1 MRNTFLKRAVGVALA
16 LTMTLSAIPLSP
28 RAVATSDSGNETF
41 TNPVMYA
48 DVPDVDVIRVDD
60 AYYMVSTTMHL
71 SPGCPVM
78 KSTDLVN
85 WETVSYTY
93 DILDDG
99 DKFALRNGESDYGSG
114 SWAASIRHYNGKY
127 YVSFASLSTGK
138 TYIFSTTDV
147 ENGTWH
153 RSEFS
158 GYLHDVSLLTTQDD
172 GMYVVYGSGTARCR
186 PVYEDENGDI
196 TLGDEVTLIEYTGLD
211 NDGNPVNGP
220 VSYISE
226 GIHAYEI
233 GDYYYLFMIQWP
245 TGGRRQEV
253 CWRASSLDGPWES
266 RKVFD
271 SGLEFDGQ
279 MDNAGVAQGGI
290 VQAADGSWYAMLF
303 QDHSSV
309 GRIPV
314 LVPVTWEDGWPVFG
328 DENGQAPVE
337 MDLPGTYTGE
347 KDIVVSDEFYN
358 GQPHSFAADNSSVST
373 TADTATQNAAAVEAQ
388 PTADQ
393 EAERMELIVNG
404 GFEDGSEPWT
414 TQESATLELVTEE
427 AYSGSTSLKVSDRTD
442 TASGPKQDLT
452 GQLTA
457 GQQVE
462 VTAHVKYNEGPDSKT
477 FNLCIQCG
485 DWTGIDV
492 AASVTAQKG
501 EWATITGTYT
511 IPEDADMSSVGC
523 FIETAWTSDPDP
535 VNDLFDFYVDDVSVT
550 VEAEEPGYGIIVNG
564 GFENGSEPWAV
575 QEASTLEIVTE
586 EAFSGSYSAKISDR
600 TNTASGPKQVLTGQ
614 LIQGQKVQ
622 VSAKVKYNDGPASK
636 TFNFCIQCGDWRGI
650 DVVGSVTAQK
660 GQWATITGTY
670 TIPNDADMS
679 YVGCF
684 IETAW
689 TATPDPTNDLFD
701 FYVDDVSVTVEA
713 EEPGYGIIVN
723 GGFENGSE
731 PWAVQEASTLEI
743 VTEEAFSGSYSAKI
757 SDRTNT
763 ASGPKQVLTGQL
775 IQGQKVQVSAKVK
788 YNDGPASKTFNFCI
802 QCGDWRGIDV
812 VGSVT
817 AQKGQWATI
826 TGTYTIPNDAD
837 MSYVGCFIETAWTA
851 APDPTNDLFDFYVDD
866 VSVVVLPDEKEPVEP
881 GENDD
886 NGSYLDLAWQW
897 NHNPNNND
905 WSLTQR
911 NGFLRLT
918 TGTKAKNIL
927 EARNTL
933 TQRTYGPTCS
943 GNVALEIAGMK
954 NGDVAGLAAF
964 QQRYGYVGVKMEN
977 GTKYLVMTKTE
988 SDSDPNGTEVE
999 RVALDN
1005 GVNRVYLRVDFD
1017 YTQRKDQ
1024 ATFFY
1029 SLDGAAWT
1037 QIGNTLQMAYTMPHF
1052 MGYRFGLFNYA
1063 TQTTGGYVDFDYFH
1077 VSDQGS
1083 NGSETVLNASLDDID
1098 DVLGVAYAQVELP
1111 VKLDTLPDGDY
1122 TKLEASLNIPDDFTV
1137 SGVVFDEKNVT
1148 GEATYTYQDGRLV
1161 LTVSGDNVNYQ
1172 DNGGTGFA
1180 TVQLQL
1186 TDYTTQN
1193 KTVQVRTDYV
1203 RVTGGNVSY
1212 RVDNAVS
1219 NISLVKLDSEAL
1231 AKIPGY
1237 SNPLID
1243 YDFGADPFA
1252 LEYNGRVYVYMT
1264 ADQFEYDQNGNIID
1278 NTYSKINSLHVISSA
1293 DLVNWTDHGFIPVAG
1308 PNGVAKWANNSWAPA
1323 IAYKQIDGQDKFF
1336 LYFCNGGGGI
1346 GVLEGDSPVGPFT
1359 DPLGHALIDGS
1370 TPGTQGVPWIFD
1382 PAVMVDDD
1390 GTGYLVFGGGI
1401 PAGQDLNPKSARIV
1415 RLGDDMIS
1423 LDCEPVMIDA
1433 PCMFED
1439 GGIHKAN
1446 GKYYYTYCSNFSGNH
1461 SAVEGYP
1468 GYGIICYMVSD
1479 DPLGPYEYCGEI
1491 LQNPSTYFGV
1501 GGNNHHAIFNF
1512 KGTSYIVYHA
1522 QTLGQA
1528 MGIEKGYRSTHI
1540 NEVEYYADGRIVP
1553 IQADR
1558 EGISQLETMSP
1569 YQLTAGE
1576 TIAWQ
1581 AGIKVEACDQP
1592 GQGLSEVNNRAVTDI
1607 QNGDWIAVAG
1617 LDFGDKGAASFTAS
1631 IAAQAGGAVELRVD
1645 SPDGTVVGTLT
1656 VPAGDGTYQTLT
1668 CDVTGLTGVHNLFM
1682 VFTGDDQAE
1691 NLMSL
1696 DTWQFTEAGESASAN
1711 KALLQA
1717 TYDYAVNLD
1726 TTGVVQAAVDAFQKA
1741 LDEAKAVLDNP
1752 NATQEQVNTAW
1763 DNLLEGIWGLGLKQ
1777 GDKTMLELLIH
1788 RAEGMLPNESK
1799 YLPDHWQELL
1809 DALAAGQ
1816 DVMEDGNAL
1825 QGDVET
1831 AVDEL
1836 LTAILAQRFKA
1847 DKSILE
1853 DLIGTAQDMDLTGYT
1868 AESVATF
1875 RSALAAAQAVMAD
1888 ESLSEDDQQVV
1899 NDAVAALQSAMDG
1912 LTAEGD
1918 VQPSE
1923 KPQESQ
1929 KPEQTQAPE
1938 ATDQPQATQK
1948 PENVPQTGDS
1958 AQLMGYVAA
1967 LTAAVGLL
1975 AGAAYVSR
1983 KRRS

>member
-99 DKFALRNGESDYGSG
+99 DKFALRNGESDYGNG

-373 TADTATQNAAAVEAQ
+373 AADTATQNAAAAEAQ

-404 GFEDGSEPWT
+404 GFEDGTEPWAVQQT
-414 TQESATLELVTEE
+414 ATLTPVDEDGNTVL
-427 AYSGSTSLKVSDRTD
+427 LVSDRTN
-442 TASGPKQDLT
+442 TASGPKQLLT
-452 GQLTA
+452 GKVHA
-457 GQQVE
+457 GQTIYVSAR
-462 VTAHVKYNEGPDSKT
+462 VRYDEGPDTRLFHISMQNNADG
-477 FNLCIQCG
+477 NLW
-485 DWTGIDV
+485 DGIDN
-492 AASVTAQKG
+492 AGSATAKRG
-501 EWATITGTYT
+501 EWTTITGSYT
-511 IPEDADMSSVGC
+511 IPNDADLSYSSIFV
-523 FIETAWTSDPDP
+523 ETNWTPEQDPDT
-535 VNDLFDFYVDDVSVT
+535 DLIDFYVDDVSVT
-550 VEAEEPGYGIIVNG
+550 VEVEEPDYGIIVNG

-614 LIQGQKVQ
+614 LSQGQKVQ
-622 VSAKVKYNDGPASK
+622 VSA
-636 TFNFCIQCGDWRGI
+636 T
-650 DVVGSVTAQK
+650 
-660 GQWATITGTY
+660 
-670 TIPNDADMS
+670 
-679 YVGCF
+679 
-684 IETAW
+684 
-689 TATPDPTNDLFD
+689 
-701 FYVDDVSVTVEA
+701 
-713 EEPGYGIIVN
+713 
-723 GGFENGSE
+723 
-731 PWAVQEASTLEI
+731 
-743 VTEEAFSGSYSAKI
+743 
-757 SDRTNT
+757 
-763 ASGPKQVLTGQL
+763 
-775 IQGQKVQVSAKVK
+775 VK

-1148 GEATYTYQDGRLV
+1148 GDATYTYQDGRLV
-1161 LTVSGDNVNYQ
+1161 LTVSGENVNYQ

-1212 RVDNAVS
+1212 RVDSAVS

-1741 LDEAKAVLDNP
+1741 MDEAKAVLDNP

-1763 DNLLEGIWGLGLKQ
+1763 DNLLEGIWALGLKQ

-1788 RAEGMLPNESK
+1788 KAEGMLPNESK

-1853 DLIGTAQDMDLTGYT
+1853 DLIGAAQGMDLTGYT

-1899 NDAVAALQSAMDG
+1899 DDAVAALQSAMDG
-1912 LTAEGD
+1912 LTAEGN

-1923 KPQESQ
+1923 EPQESQ
-1929 KPEQTQAPE
+1929 KPEETQTPE

>member
-28 RAVATSDSGNETF
+28 RAVAASDSGNETF

-99 DKFALRNGESDYGSG
+99 DKFALRNGESDYGNG

-279 MDNAGVAQGGI
+279 MDDAGVAQGGI

-358 GQPHSFAADNSSVST
+358 GQPHSFAADNRSVST
-373 TADTATQNAAAVEAQ
+373 AADTATQNEAAVEAQ

-404 GFEDGSEPWT
+404 GFEDGT
-414 TQESATLELVTEE
+414 
-427 AYSGSTSLKVSDRTD
+427 
-442 TASGPKQDLT
+442 
-452 GQLTA
+452 
-457 GQQVE
+457 
-462 VTAHVKYNEGPDSKT
+462 
-477 FNLCIQCG
+477 
-485 DWTGIDV
+485 
-492 AASVTAQKG
+492 
-501 EWATITGTYT
+501 
-511 IPEDADMSSVGC
+511 
-523 FIETAWTSDPDP
+523 
-535 VNDLFDFYVDDVSVT
+535 
-550 VEAEEPGYGIIVNG
+550 
-564 GFENGSEPWAV
+564 EPWAV
-575 QEASTLEIVTE
+575 QEAATLTPVDEDGNTVLLV
-586 EAFSGSYSAKISDR
+586 SDR

-614 LIQGQKVQ
+614 LSQGQKVQ

-775 IQGQKVQVSAKVK
+775 SQGQKVQVSAKVK

-1148 GEATYTYQDGRLV
+1148 GDATYTYQDGRLV
-1161 LTVSGDNVNYQ
+1161 LTVSGENVNYQ

-1401 PAGQDLNPKSARIV
+1401 PAGQDLNPQSARIV
-1415 RLGDDMIS
+1415 RLGADMIS

-1512 KGTSYIVYHA
+1512 QGTSYIVYHA

-1741 LDEAKAVLDNP
+1741 MDEAKAVLDNP

-1853 DLIGTAQDMDLTGYT
+1853 DLIGAAQGMDLTGYT

>member
-28 RAVATSDSGNETF
+28 RAVAASDSGNETF

-99 DKFALRNGESDYGSG
+99 DKFALRNGESDYGNG

-153 RSEFS
+153 RSEFN

-358 GQPHSFAADNSSVST
+358 GQPHSFAADNRSVST
-373 TADTATQNAAAVEAQ
+373 AADTATQNAAAVEAQ

-404 GFEDGSEPWT
+404 GFEDGTENWA
-414 TQESATLELVTEE
+414 TQQTATLTPVDEDGNTVL
-427 AYSGSTSLKVSDRTD
+427 LVSDRTN
-442 TASGPKQDLT
+442 TASGPKQLLT
-452 GQLTA
+452 GKVHA
-457 GQQVE
+457 GQTIYVSAR
-462 VTAHVKYNEGPDSKT
+462 VRYDEGPDTRLFHISMQNNADG
-477 FNLCIQCG
+477 NLW
-485 DWTGIDV
+485 DGIDN
-492 AASVTAQKG
+492 AGSATAKRG
-501 EWATITGTYT
+501 EWTTITGSYT
-511 IPEDADMSSVGC
+511 IPNDADLSYSSIFV
-523 FIETAWTSDPDP
+523 ETNWTPEQDPDT
-535 VNDLFDFYVDDVSVT
+535 DLIDFYVDDVSVT
-550 VEAEEPGYGIIVNG
+550 VEVEEPDYGIIVNG

-614 LIQGQKVQ
+614 LSQGQKVQ
-622 VSAKVKYNDGPASK
+622 VSATVKYNDGPASK

-689 TATPDPTNDLFD
+689 TAT
-701 FYVDDVSVTVEA
+701 
-713 EEPGYGIIVN
+713 
-723 GGFENGSE
+723 
-731 PWAVQEASTLEI
+731 
-743 VTEEAFSGSYSAKI
+743 
-757 SDRTNT
+757 
-763 ASGPKQVLTGQL
+763 
-775 IQGQKVQVSAKVK
+775 
-788 YNDGPASKTFNFCI
+788 
-802 QCGDWRGIDV
+802 
-812 VGSVT
+812 
-817 AQKGQWATI
+817 
-826 TGTYTIPNDAD
+826 
-837 MSYVGCFIETAWTA
+837 
-851 APDPTNDLFDFYVDD
+851 PDPTNDLFDFYVDD

-1161 LTVSGDNVNYQ
+1161 LTVSGENVNYQ

-1401 PAGQDLNPKSARIV
+1401 PAGQDLNPQSARIV

-1592 GQGLSEVNNRAVTDI
+1592 GQGLSEVNNRTVTDI

-1668 CDVTGLTGVHNLFM
+1668 CDVEGLTGVHNLFM

-1788 RAEGMLPNESK
+1788 KAEGMLPNESK

-1853 DLIGTAQDMDLTGYT
+1853 DLIGAAQDMDLTGYT

-1899 NDAVAALQSAMDG
+1899 DDAVAALQSAMDG

>member
-28 RAVATSDSGNETF
+28 RAVATSDSGNQTF

-99 DKFALRNGESDYGSG
+99 DKFALRNGESDYGNG

-358 GQPHSFAADNSSVST
+358 GQPHSFAASNGSVST
-373 TADTATQNAAAVEAQ
+373 TADTATQNAAAAEAQ

-404 GFEDGSEPWT
+404 GFEDGTEPWAVP
-414 TQESATLELVTEE
+414 EAATLTPVDEDGNTVL
-427 AYSGSTSLKVSDRTD
+427 LVSDRTN
-442 TASGPKQDLT
+442 TASGPKQLLT
-452 GQLTA
+452 GKVHA
-457 GQQVE
+457 GQTIYVSAR
-462 VTAHVKYNEGPDSKT
+462 VRYDEGPDTRLFHISMQNNADG
-477 FNLCIQCG
+477 NLW
-485 DWTGIDV
+485 DGIDN
-492 AASVTAQKG
+492 AGSATAKRG
-501 EWATITGTYT
+501 EWTTITGSYT
-511 IPEDADMSSVGC
+511 IPNDADLSYSSIFV
-523 FIETAWTSDPDP
+523 ETNWTPEQDPDT
-535 VNDLFDFYVDDVSVT
+535 DLIDFYVDDVSVT
-550 VEAEEPGYGIIVNG
+550 VEMEEPGYGIIVNG

-701 FYVDDVSVTVEA
+701 FYVDDVSV
-713 EEPGYGIIVN
+713 
-723 GGFENGSE
+723 
-731 PWAVQEASTLEI
+731 
-743 VTEEAFSGSYSAKI
+743 
-757 SDRTNT
+757 
-763 ASGPKQVLTGQL
+763 
-775 IQGQKVQVSAKVK
+775 
-788 YNDGPASKTFNFCI
+788 
-802 QCGDWRGIDV
+802 
-812 VGSVT
+812 
-817 AQKGQWATI
+817 
-826 TGTYTIPNDAD
+826 
-837 MSYVGCFIETAWTA
+837 
-851 APDPTNDLFDFYVDD
+851 
-866 VSVVVLPDEKEPVEP
+866 VVLPDEKEPVEP
-881 GENDD
+881 GANDD
-886 NGSYLDLAWQW
+886 TGAYLALAWQW

-1401 PAGQDLNPKSARIV
+1401 PAGQDLNPQSARIV

-1668 CDVTGLTGVHNLFM
+1668 CDVEGLTGVHNLFM

-1741 LDEAKAVLDNP
+1741 MDEAKAVLDNP

-1763 DNLLEGIWGLGLKQ
+1763 DNLLEGIWALGLKQ

-1788 RAEGMLPNESK
+1788 KAEGMLPNESK

-1853 DLIGTAQDMDLTGYT
+1853 DLIGAAQGMDLTGYT

-1923 KPQESQ
+1923 EPQESQ

-1975 AGAAYVSR
+1975 AGAAYVTR

>member
-99 DKFALRNGESDYGSG
+99 DKFALRNGESDYGNG

-373 TADTATQNAAAVEAQ
+373 AADTATQNAAAAEAQ

-404 GFEDGSEPWT
+404 GFEDGT
-414 TQESATLELVTEE
+414 
-427 AYSGSTSLKVSDRTD
+427 
-442 TASGPKQDLT
+442 
-452 GQLTA
+452 
-457 GQQVE
+457 
-462 VTAHVKYNEGPDSKT
+462 
-477 FNLCIQCG
+477 
-485 DWTGIDV
+485 
-492 AASVTAQKG
+492 
-501 EWATITGTYT
+501 
-511 IPEDADMSSVGC
+511 
-523 FIETAWTSDPDP
+523 
-535 VNDLFDFYVDDVSVT
+535 
-550 VEAEEPGYGIIVNG
+550 
-564 GFENGSEPWAV
+564 EPWAV
-575 QEASTLEIVTE
+575 QEAATLTPVDEDGNTVLLV
-586 EAFSGSYSAKISDR
+586 SDR

-614 LIQGQKVQ
+614 LSQGQKVQ

-701 FYVDDVSVTVEA
+701 FYVDDVSVTVEV
-713 EEPGYGIIVN
+713 EEPDYGIIVN

-775 IQGQKVQVSAKVK
+775 SQGQKVQVSAKVK

-851 APDPTNDLFDFYVDD
+851 TPDPTNDLFDFYVDD

-1148 GEATYTYQDGRLV
+1148 GDATYTYQDGRLV

-1359 DPLGHALIDGS
+1359 DPLGHALINGS

-1668 CDVTGLTGVHNLFM
+1668 CDVTGLTGVHNLFL

-1741 LDEAKAVLDNP
+1741 MDEAKAVLDNP

-1763 DNLLEGIWGLGLKQ
+1763 DNLLEGIWALGLKQ

-1788 RAEGMLPNESK
+1788 KAEGMLPNESK

-1853 DLIGTAQDMDLTGYT
+1853 DLIGAAQGMDLTGYT

-1899 NDAVAALQSAMDG
+1899 DDAVAALQSAMDG

-1923 KPQESQ
+1923 EPQESQ

-1975 AGAAYVSR
+1975 AGAAYVTR

>member
-28 RAVATSDSGNETF
+28 RAVAASDSGNETF

-99 DKFALRNGESDYGSG
+99 DKFALRNGESDYGNG
-114 SWAASIRHYNGKY
+114 SWAASIRYYNGKY

-153 RSEFS
+153 RSEFN

-279 MDNAGVAQGGI
+279 MDNAGVAQGGV

-373 TADTATQNAAAVEAQ
+373 AADTAPQNAAAVEAQ

-404 GFEDGSEPWT
+404 SFEDGTENWA
-414 TQESATLELVTEE
+414 TQQTATLTPVDEDGNTVL
-427 AYSGSTSLKVSDRTD
+427 LVSDRTN
-442 TASGPKQDLT
+442 TASGPKQLLT
-452 GQLTA
+452 GKVHA
-457 GQQVE
+457 GQTIYVSAR
-462 VTAHVKYNEGPDSKT
+462 VRYDEGPDTRLFHISMQNNADG
-477 FNLCIQCG
+477 NLW
-485 DWTGIDV
+485 DGIDN
-492 AASVTAQKG
+492 AGSATAKRG
-501 EWATITGTYT
+501 EWTTITGSYT
-511 IPEDADMSSVGC
+511 IPNDADLSYSSIFV
-523 FIETAWTSDPDP
+523 ETNWTPEQDPDT
-535 VNDLFDFYVDDVSVT
+535 DLIDFYVDDVSVT
-550 VEAEEPGYGIIVNG
+550 VEVEEPDYGIIVNG

-614 LIQGQKVQ
+614 LSQGQKVQ
-622 VSAKVKYNDGPASK
+622 VSATVKYNDGPASK

-689 TATPDPTNDLFD
+689 TAT
-701 FYVDDVSVTVEA
+701 
-713 EEPGYGIIVN
+713 
-723 GGFENGSE
+723 
-731 PWAVQEASTLEI
+731 
-743 VTEEAFSGSYSAKI
+743 
-757 SDRTNT
+757 
-763 ASGPKQVLTGQL
+763 
-775 IQGQKVQVSAKVK
+775 
-788 YNDGPASKTFNFCI
+788 
-802 QCGDWRGIDV
+802 
-812 VGSVT
+812 
-817 AQKGQWATI
+817 
-826 TGTYTIPNDAD
+826 
-837 MSYVGCFIETAWTA
+837 
-851 APDPTNDLFDFYVDD
+851 PDPTNDLFDFYVDD

-1161 LTVSGDNVNYQ
+1161 LTVSGENVNYQ

-1741 LDEAKAVLDNP
+1741 MDEAKAVLDNP

-1763 DNLLEGIWGLGLKQ
+1763 DNLLEGIWALGLKQ

-1788 RAEGMLPNESK
+1788 KAEGMLPNESK

-1853 DLIGTAQDMDLTGYT
+1853 DLIGAAQDMDLTGYT

-1923 KPQESQ
+1923 EPQESQ
-1929 KPEQTQAPE
+1929 KPEETQTPE

>member
-28 RAVATSDSGNETF
+28 RAVATSDSGNQTF

-233 GDYYYLFMIQWP
+233 GDYYYLLMIQWP

-358 GQPHSFAADNSSVST
+358 GQPHSFAADNRSVST
-373 TADTATQNAAAVEAQ
+373 AADTATQNAAAVEAQ

-404 GFEDGSEPWT
+404 GFEDGT
-414 TQESATLELVTEE
+414 
-427 AYSGSTSLKVSDRTD
+427 
-442 TASGPKQDLT
+442 
-452 GQLTA
+452 
-457 GQQVE
+457 
-462 VTAHVKYNEGPDSKT
+462 
-477 FNLCIQCG
+477 
-485 DWTGIDV
+485 
-492 AASVTAQKG
+492 
-501 EWATITGTYT
+501 
-511 IPEDADMSSVGC
+511 
-523 FIETAWTSDPDP
+523 
-535 VNDLFDFYVDDVSVT
+535 
-550 VEAEEPGYGIIVNG
+550 
-564 GFENGSEPWAV
+564 EPWAV
-575 QEASTLEIVTE
+575 QEA
-586 EAFSGSYSAKISDR
+586 A
-600 TNTASGPKQVLTGQ
+600 
-614 LIQGQKVQ
+614 
-622 VSAKVKYNDGPASK
+622 
-636 TFNFCIQCGDWRGI
+636 
-650 DVVGSVTAQK
+650 
-660 GQWATITGTY
+660 
-670 TIPNDADMS
+670 
-679 YVGCF
+679 
-684 IETAW
+684 
-689 TATPDPTNDLFD
+689 
-701 FYVDDVSVTVEA
+701 
-713 EEPGYGIIVN
+713 
-723 GGFENGSE
+723 
-731 PWAVQEASTLEI
+731 TLEI

-1122 TKLEASLNIPDDFTV
+1122 TKLEAALNIPDDFTV

-1148 GEATYTYQDGRLV
+1148 GDATYTYQDGRLV
-1161 LTVSGDNVNYQ
+1161 LTVSGENVNYQ

-1401 PAGQDLNPKSARIV
+1401 PAGQDLNPQSARIV

-1741 LDEAKAVLDNP
+1741 LTEAKAVLDNP

-1853 DLIGTAQDMDLTGYT
+1853 DLIGAAQDMDLTGYT

>member
-153 RSEFS
+153 RSEFN

-373 TADTATQNAAAVEAQ
+373 AADTATQNAAAVEAQ

-404 GFEDGSEPWT
+404 GFEDGTENWA
-414 TQESATLELVTEE
+414 TQQTATLTPVDEDGNTVL
-427 AYSGSTSLKVSDRTD
+427 LVSDRTN
-442 TASGPKQDLT
+442 TASGPKQLLT
-452 GQLTA
+452 GKVHA
-457 GQQVE
+457 GQTIYVSAR
-462 VTAHVKYNEGPDSKT
+462 VRYDEGPDTRLFHISMQNNADG
-477 FNLCIQCG
+477 NLW
-485 DWTGIDV
+485 DGIDN
-492 AASVTAQKG
+492 AGSATAKRG
-501 EWATITGTYT
+501 EWTTITGSYT
-511 IPEDADMSSVGC
+511 IPNDADLSYSSIFV
-523 FIETAWTSDPDP
+523 ETNWTPEQDPDT
-535 VNDLFDFYVDDVSVT
+535 DLIDFYVDDVSVT
-550 VEAEEPGYGIIVNG
+550 VEVEEPGYGIIVNG

-614 LIQGQKVQ
+614 LSQGQKVQ
-622 VSAKVKYNDGPASK
+622 VSA
-636 TFNFCIQCGDWRGI
+636 T
-650 DVVGSVTAQK
+650 
-660 GQWATITGTY
+660 
-670 TIPNDADMS
+670 
-679 YVGCF
+679 
-684 IETAW
+684 
-689 TATPDPTNDLFD
+689 
-701 FYVDDVSVTVEA
+701 
-713 EEPGYGIIVN
+713 
-723 GGFENGSE
+723 
-731 PWAVQEASTLEI
+731 
-743 VTEEAFSGSYSAKI
+743 
-757 SDRTNT
+757 
-763 ASGPKQVLTGQL
+763 
-775 IQGQKVQVSAKVK
+775 VK

-1148 GEATYTYQDGRLV
+1148 GDATYTYQDGRLV

-1479 DPLGPYEYCGEI
+1479 DPMGPYEYCGEI

-1668 CDVTGLTGVHNLFM
+1668 CDVTGLTGVHNLFL

-1741 LDEAKAVLDNP
+1741 MDEAKAVLDNP

-1788 RAEGMLPNESK
+1788 KAEGMLPNESK

-1853 DLIGTAQDMDLTGYT
+1853 DLIGAAQDMDLTGYT

>member
-99 DKFALRNGESDYGSG
+99 DKFALRNGESDYGNG

-373 TADTATQNAAAVEAQ
+373 AADTATQNAAAAEAQ

-404 GFEDGSEPWT
+404 GFEDGTENWA
-414 TQESATLELVTEE
+414 TQQTATLTPVDEDGNTVL
-427 AYSGSTSLKVSDRTD
+427 LVSDRTN
-442 TASGPKQDLT
+442 TASGPKQLLT
-452 GQLTA
+452 GKVHA
-457 GQQVE
+457 GQTIYVSAR
-462 VTAHVKYNEGPDSKT
+462 VRYDEGPDTRLFHISMQNNADG
-477 FNLCIQCG
+477 NLW
-485 DWTGIDV
+485 DGIDN
-492 AASVTAQKG
+492 AGSATAKRG
-501 EWATITGTYT
+501 EWTTITGSYT
-511 IPEDADMSSVGC
+511 IPNDADLSYSSIFV
-523 FIETAWTSDPDP
+523 ETNWTPEQDPDT
-535 VNDLFDFYVDDVSVT
+535 DLIDFYVDDVSVT
-550 VEAEEPGYGIIVNG
+550 VEVEEPDYGIIVNG

-614 LIQGQKVQ
+614 LSQGQKVQ
-622 VSAKVKYNDGPASK
+622 VSATVKYNDGPASK

-689 TATPDPTNDLFD
+689 TAT
-701 FYVDDVSVTVEA
+701 
-713 EEPGYGIIVN
+713 
-723 GGFENGSE
+723 
-731 PWAVQEASTLEI
+731 
-743 VTEEAFSGSYSAKI
+743 
-757 SDRTNT
+757 
-763 ASGPKQVLTGQL
+763 
-775 IQGQKVQVSAKVK
+775 
-788 YNDGPASKTFNFCI
+788 
-802 QCGDWRGIDV
+802 
-812 VGSVT
+812 
-817 AQKGQWATI
+817 
-826 TGTYTIPNDAD
+826 
-837 MSYVGCFIETAWTA
+837 
-851 APDPTNDLFDFYVDD
+851 PDPTNDLFDFYVDD

-1161 LTVSGDNVNYQ
+1161 LTVSGENVNYQ

-1741 LDEAKAVLDNP
+1741 LTEAKAVLDNP

-1788 RAEGMLPNESK
+1788 KAEGMLPNESK

-1853 DLIGTAQDMDLTGYT
+1853 DLIGAAQGMDLTGYT

-1929 KPEQTQAPE
+1929 KPEETQAPE

>member
-28 RAVATSDSGNETF
+28 RAVATSDSGNQTF

-99 DKFALRNGESDYGSG
+99 DKFALRNGESDYGNG
-114 SWAASIRHYNGKY
+114 SWAASIRYYNGKY

-279 MDNAGVAQGGI
+279 MDNAGVAQGGV

-303 QDHSSV
+303 QDHGSV

-328 DENGQAPVE
+328 DENGQAPVV

-358 GQPHSFAADNSSVST
+358 GQPHSFAASNGSVST
-373 TADTATQNAAAVEAQ
+373 TADTATQNAAAAEAQ

-404 GFEDGSEPWT
+404 GFEDGTENWA
-414 TQESATLELVTEE
+414 TQQTATLTPVDEDGNTVL
-427 AYSGSTSLKVSDRTD
+427 LVSDRTN
-442 TASGPKQDLT
+442 TASGPKQLLT
-452 GQLTA
+452 GKVHA
-457 GQQVE
+457 GQTIYVSAR
-462 VTAHVKYNEGPDSKT
+462 VRYDEGPDTRLFHISMQ
-477 FNLCIQCG
+477 NNADG
-485 DWTGIDV
+485 NPWDGIDN
-492 AASVTAQKG
+492 AGSATAKRG
-501 EWATITGTYT
+501 EWTTITGSYT
-511 IPEDADMSSVGC
+511 IPNDADLSYSSIFV
-523 FIETAWTSDPDP
+523 ETNWTPEQDPDT
-535 VNDLFDFYVDDVSVT
+535 DLIDFYVDDVSVT
-550 VEAEEPGYGIIVNG
+550 VEVEEP
-564 GFENGSEPWAV
+564 
-575 QEASTLEIVTE
+575 
-586 EAFSGSYSAKISDR
+586 D
-600 TNTASGPKQVLTGQ
+600 
-614 LIQGQKVQ
+614 
-622 VSAKVKYNDGPASK
+622 
-636 TFNFCIQCGDWRGI
+636 
-650 DVVGSVTAQK
+650 
-660 GQWATITGTY
+660 
-670 TIPNDADMS
+670 
-679 YVGCF
+679 
-684 IETAW
+684 
-689 TATPDPTNDLFD
+689 
-701 FYVDDVSVTVEA
+701 
-713 EEPGYGIIVN
+713 YGIIVN

-1180 TVQLQL
+1180 AVQLQL

-1359 DPLGHALIDGS
+1359 DPLGHALIEGS

-1479 DPLGPYEYCGEI
+1479 DPMGPYEYCGEI

-1592 GQGLSEVNNRAVTDI
+1592 GQGLSEVNNRTVTDI

-1668 CDVTGLTGVHNLFM
+1668 CDVEGLTGVHNLFM

-1741 LDEAKAVLDNP
+1741 LTEAKAVLDDP

-1788 RAEGMLPNESK
+1788 KAEGMLPNESK

-1853 DLIGTAQDMDLTGYT
+1853 DLIGAAQDMDLTGYT

>member
-99 DKFALRNGESDYGSG
+99 DKFALRNGESDYGNG
-114 SWAASIRHYNGKY
+114 SWAASIRYYNGKY

-279 MDNAGVAQGGI
+279 MDNAGVAQGGV

-303 QDHSSV
+303 QDHGSV

-328 DENGQAPVE
+328 DENGQAPVV

-373 TADTATQNAAAVEAQ
+373 AADTATQNAAAVEAQ

-404 GFEDGSEPWT
+404 SFEDGTENWA
-414 TQESATLELVTEE
+414 TQQTATLTPVDEDGNTVL
-427 AYSGSTSLKVSDRTD
+427 LVSDRTN
-442 TASGPKQDLT
+442 TASGPKQLLT
-452 GQLTA
+452 GKVHA
-457 GQQVE
+457 GQTIYVSAR
-462 VTAHVKYNEGPDSKT
+462 VRYDEGPDTRLFHISMQNNADG
-477 FNLCIQCG
+477 NLW
-485 DWTGIDV
+485 DGIDN
-492 AASVTAQKG
+492 AGSATAKRG
-501 EWATITGTYT
+501 EWTTITGSYT
-511 IPEDADMSSVGC
+511 IPNDADLSYSSIFV
-523 FIETAWTSDPDP
+523 ETNWTPEQDPDT
-535 VNDLFDFYVDDVSVT
+535 DLIDFYVDDVSVT
-550 VEAEEPGYGIIVNG
+550 VEVEEPDYGIIVNG

-614 LIQGQKVQ
+614 LSQGQKVQ
-622 VSAKVKYNDGPASK
+622 VSA
-636 TFNFCIQCGDWRGI
+636 T
-650 DVVGSVTAQK
+650 
-660 GQWATITGTY
+660 
-670 TIPNDADMS
+670 
-679 YVGCF
+679 
-684 IETAW
+684 
-689 TATPDPTNDLFD
+689 
-701 FYVDDVSVTVEA
+701 
-713 EEPGYGIIVN
+713 
-723 GGFENGSE
+723 
-731 PWAVQEASTLEI
+731 
-743 VTEEAFSGSYSAKI
+743 
-757 SDRTNT
+757 
-763 ASGPKQVLTGQL
+763 
-775 IQGQKVQVSAKVK
+775 VK

-1148 GEATYTYQDGRLV
+1148 GDATYTYQDGRLV
-1161 LTVSGDNVNYQ
+1161 LTVSGENVNYQ

-1668 CDVTGLTGVHNLFM
+1668 CDVTGLTGVHNLFL

-1741 LDEAKAVLDNP
+1741 MDEAKAVLDNP

-1788 RAEGMLPNESK
+1788 KAEGMLPNESK

-1853 DLIGTAQDMDLTGYT
+1853 DLIGAAQDMDLTGYT

>member
-28 RAVATSDSGNETF
+28 RAVATSDSGNQTF

-99 DKFALRNGESDYGSG
+99 DKFALRNGESDYGNG

-153 RSEFS
+153 RSEFN

-279 MDNAGVAQGGI
+279 MDNAGVAQGGV

-373 TADTATQNAAAVEAQ
+373 AADTAAQNAAAVEAQ

-404 GFEDGSEPWT
+404 GFEDGTENWAV
-414 TQESATLELVTEE
+414 QEAATLTPVDEDGNTVL
-427 AYSGSTSLKVSDRTD
+427 LVSDRTS
-442 TASGPKQDLT
+442 TASGPKQLLT
-452 GQLTA
+452 GKVHA
-457 GQQVE
+457 GQTIYVSAR
-462 VTAHVKYNEGPDSKT
+462 VRYDEGPDTRLFHISMQNNADG
-477 FNLCIQCG
+477 NLW
-485 DWTGIDV
+485 DGIDN
-492 AASVTAQKG
+492 AGSATAKRG
-501 EWATITGTYT
+501 EWTTITGSYT
-511 IPEDADMSSVGC
+511 IPNDADLSYSSIFV
-523 FIETAWTSDPDP
+523 ETNWTPEQDPDT
-535 VNDLFDFYVDDVSVT
+535 DLIDFYVDDVSVT
-550 VEAEEPGYGIIVNG
+550 VEVEEPDYGIIVNG

-600 TNTASGPKQVLTGQ
+600 TNTASGPKQ
-614 LIQGQKVQ
+614 I
-622 VSAKVKYNDGPASK
+622 
-636 TFNFCIQCGDWRGI
+636 
-650 DVVGSVTAQK
+650 
-660 GQWATITGTY
+660 
-670 TIPNDADMS
+670 
-679 YVGCF
+679 
-684 IETAW
+684 
-689 TATPDPTNDLFD
+689 
-701 FYVDDVSVTVEA
+701 
-713 EEPGYGIIVN
+713 
-723 GGFENGSE
+723 
-731 PWAVQEASTLEI
+731 
-743 VTEEAFSGSYSAKI
+743 
-757 SDRTNT
+757 
-763 ASGPKQVLTGQL
+763 LTGQL

-1148 GEATYTYQDGRLV
+1148 GDATYTYQDGRLV

-1401 PAGQDLNPKSARIV
+1401 PAGQDLNPQSARIV

-1592 GQGLSEVNNRAVTDI
+1592 GQGLSEVNNRTVTDI

-1668 CDVTGLTGVHNLFM
+1668 CDVEGLTGVHNLFL

-1741 LDEAKAVLDNP
+1741 LTEAKAVLDNP

-1853 DLIGTAQDMDLTGYT
+1853 DLIGAAQDMDLTGYT

-1912 LTAEGD
+1912 LTAGGAPETTD
-1918 VQPSE
+1918 KPEASQNPEATE
-1923 KPQESQ
+1923 KPQ
-1929 KPEQTQAPE
+1929 T
-1938 ATDQPQATQK
+1938 TQK

>member
-16 LTMTLSAIPLSP
+16 LTMPLSAIPLSP

-153 RSEFS
+153 RSEFN

-186 PVYEDENGDI
+186 PVYEDEHGDI

-253 CWRASSLDGPWES
+253 CWRASSLDGPWEN
-266 RKVFD
+266 RKVLD

-303 QDHSSV
+303 QDHGSV

-328 DENGQAPVE
+328 DGNGQAPVV
-337 MDLPGTYTGE
+337 MDLPGTYTGD
-347 KDIVVSDEFYN
+347 KDIVVSDEFHN
-358 GQPHSFAADNSSVST
+358 GQPHSFAASNGSVST
-373 TADTATQNAAAVEAQ
+373 TADTATQNVAAAEAQ

-393 EAERMELIVNG
+393 EAERMDLIVNG
-404 GFEDGSEPWT
+404 SFEDGNT
-414 TQESATLELVTEE
+414 VLLV
-427 AYSGSTSLKVSDRTD
+427 
-442 TASGPKQDLT
+442 
-452 GQLTA
+452 
-457 GQQVE
+457 
-462 VTAHVKYNEGPDSKT
+462 
-477 FNLCIQCG
+477 
-485 DWTGIDV
+485 
-492 AASVTAQKG
+492 
-501 EWATITGTYT
+501 
-511 IPEDADMSSVGC
+511 
-523 FIETAWTSDPDP
+523 
-535 VNDLFDFYVDDVSVT
+535 
-550 VEAEEPGYGIIVNG
+550 
-564 GFENGSEPWAV
+564 
-575 QEASTLEIVTE
+575 
-586 EAFSGSYSAKISDR
+586 SDR

-614 LIQGQKVQ
+614 LSQGQKVQ

-650 DVVGSVTAQK
+650 DVVGSVTARK

-689 TATPDPTNDLFD
+689 
-701 FYVDDVSVTVEA
+701 
-713 EEPGYGIIVN
+713 I
-723 GGFENGSE
+723 
-731 PWAVQEASTLEI
+731 
-743 VTEEAFSGSYSAKI
+743 
-757 SDRTNT
+757 
-763 ASGPKQVLTGQL
+763 
-775 IQGQKVQVSAKVK
+775 
-788 YNDGPASKTFNFCI
+788 
-802 QCGDWRGIDV
+802 
-812 VGSVT
+812 
-817 AQKGQWATI
+817 
-826 TGTYTIPNDAD
+826 
-837 MSYVGCFIETAWTA
+837 
-851 APDPTNDLFDFYVDD
+851 
-866 VSVVVLPDEKEPVEP
+866 
-881 GENDD
+881 
-886 NGSYLDLAWQW
+886 
-897 NHNPNNND
+897 
-905 WSLTQR
+905 
-911 NGFLRLT
+911 
-918 TGTKAKNIL
+918 
-927 EARNTL
+927 
-933 TQRTYGPTCS
+933 
-943 GNVALEIAGMK
+943 
-954 NGDVAGLAAF
+954 
-964 QQRYGYVGVKMEN
+964 
-977 GTKYLVMTKTE
+977 
-988 SDSDPNGTEVE
+988 
-999 RVALDN
+999 
-1005 GVNRVYLRVDFD
+1005 
-1017 YTQRKDQ
+1017 
-1024 ATFFY
+1024 
-1029 SLDGAAWT
+1029 

-1063 TQTTGGYVDFDYFH
+1063 TQTTSGYVDFDYFH

-1148 GEATYTYQDGRLV
+1148 GDATYAYDDGRLV

-1243 YDFGADPFA
+1243 YDFVADPFA

-1323 IAYKQIDGQDKFF
+1323 IAYKQIDGQDQFF

-1592 GQGLSEVNNRAVTDI
+1592 GEGLSEVNNRAVTDI

-1668 CDVTGLTGVHNLFM
+1668 CDVTGLTGVHNLFL
-1682 VFTGDDQAE
+1682 VFTGDDQSE
-1691 NLMSL
+1691 NRMSL
-1696 DTWQFTEAGESASAN
+1696 DSWQFTEAGESASAN

-1741 LDEAKAVLDNP
+1741 LTEAKAVLDNP

-1763 DNLLEGIWGLGLKQ
+1763 DNLLEAIWALGLKQ

-1788 RAEGMLPNESK
+1788 KAEGMLPNESK
-1799 YLPDHWQELL
+1799 FLPDHWQETLWPP
-1809 DALAAGQ
+1809 
-1816 DVMEDGNAL
+1816 VR
-1825 QGDVET
+1825 T
-1831 AVDEL
+1831 
-1836 LTAILAQRFKA
+1836 
-1847 DKSILE
+1847 
-1853 DLIGTAQDMDLTGYT
+1853 
-1868 AESVATF
+1868 
-1875 RSALAAAQAVMAD
+1875 
-1888 ESLSEDDQQVV
+1888 
-1899 NDAVAALQSAMDG
+1899 
-1912 LTAEGD
+1912 
-1918 VQPSE
+1918 
-1923 KPQESQ
+1923 
-1929 KPEQTQAPE
+1929 
-1938 ATDQPQATQK
+1938 
-1948 PENVPQTGDS
+1948 
-1958 AQLMGYVAA
+1958 
-1967 LTAAVGLL
+1967 
-1975 AGAAYVSR
+1975 
-1983 KRRS
+1983 

>member
-99 DKFALRNGESDYGSG
+99 DKFALRNGESDYGNG

-373 TADTATQNAAAVEAQ
+373 AADTATQNAAAAEAQ

-404 GFEDGSEPWT
+404 GFEDGTENWA
-414 TQESATLELVTEE
+414 TQQTATLTPVDEDGNTVL
-427 AYSGSTSLKVSDRTD
+427 LVSDRTN
-442 TASGPKQDLT
+442 TASGPKQLLT
-452 GQLTA
+452 GKVHA
-457 GQQVE
+457 GQTIYVSAR
-462 VTAHVKYNEGPDSKT
+462 VRYDEGPDTRLFHISMQNNADG
-477 FNLCIQCG
+477 NLW
-485 DWTGIDV
+485 DGIDN
-492 AASVTAQKG
+492 AGSATAKRG
-501 EWATITGTYT
+501 EWTTITGSYT
-511 IPEDADMSSVGC
+511 IPNDADLSYSSIFV
-523 FIETAWTSDPDP
+523 ETNWTPEQDPDT
-535 VNDLFDFYVDDVSVT
+535 DLIDFYVDDVSVT
-550 VEAEEPGYGIIVNG
+550 VEVEEPDYGIIVNG

-689 TATPDPTNDLFD
+689 TAT
-701 FYVDDVSVTVEA
+701 
-713 EEPGYGIIVN
+713 
-723 GGFENGSE
+723 
-731 PWAVQEASTLEI
+731 
-743 VTEEAFSGSYSAKI
+743 
-757 SDRTNT
+757 
-763 ASGPKQVLTGQL
+763 
-775 IQGQKVQVSAKVK
+775 
-788 YNDGPASKTFNFCI
+788 
-802 QCGDWRGIDV
+802 
-812 VGSVT
+812 
-817 AQKGQWATI
+817 
-826 TGTYTIPNDAD
+826 
-837 MSYVGCFIETAWTA
+837 
-851 APDPTNDLFDFYVDD
+851 PDPTNDLFDFYVDD

-1083 NGSETVLNASLDDID
+1083 SGSETVLNASLDDID

-1346 GVLEGDSPVGPFT
+1346 GVLEGDSPAGPFT

-1512 KGTSYIVYHA
+1512 QGTSYIVYHA

-1592 GQGLSEVNNRAVTDI
+1592 GQGLSEVNNRTVTDI

-1741 LDEAKAVLDNP
+1741 LTEAKAVLDNP

-1853 DLIGTAQDMDLTGYT
+1853 DLIGTAQGMDLTGYT

-1938 ATDQPQATQK
+1938 ATDQPQATQT

>member
-28 RAVATSDSGNETF
+28 RAVATSDSGNQTF

-99 DKFALRNGESDYGSG
+99 DKFALRNGESDYGNG

-153 RSEFS
+153 RSEFN

-373 TADTATQNAAAVEAQ
+373 AADTATQNAAAVEAQ

-404 GFEDGSEPWT
+404 GFEDGT
-414 TQESATLELVTEE
+414 
-427 AYSGSTSLKVSDRTD
+427 
-442 TASGPKQDLT
+442 
-452 GQLTA
+452 
-457 GQQVE
+457 
-462 VTAHVKYNEGPDSKT
+462 
-477 FNLCIQCG
+477 
-485 DWTGIDV
+485 
-492 AASVTAQKG
+492 
-501 EWATITGTYT
+501 
-511 IPEDADMSSVGC
+511 
-523 FIETAWTSDPDP
+523 
-535 VNDLFDFYVDDVSVT
+535 
-550 VEAEEPGYGIIVNG
+550 
-564 GFENGSEPWAV
+564 EPWAV
-575 QEASTLEIVTE
+575 QEAATLTPVDEDGNTVLLV
-586 EAFSGSYSAKISDR
+586 SDR

-851 APDPTNDLFDFYVDD
+851 TPDPTNDLFDFYVDD

-1617 LDFGDKGAASFTAS
+1617 LDFGDKGATSFTAS

-1741 LDEAKAVLDNP
+1741 LTEAKAVLDNP

-1788 RAEGMLPNESK
+1788 KAEGMLPNESK

-1816 DVMEDGNAL
+1816 DVMADGNAL

-1853 DLIGTAQDMDLTGYT
+1853 DLIGAAQDMDLTGYT

-1888 ESLSEDDQQVV
+1888 NSLTEDDQAKV
-1899 NDAVAALQSAMDG
+1899 NDAVAALTAAMDG

>member
-28 RAVATSDSGNETF
+28 RAVATSDSGNQTF

-99 DKFALRNGESDYGSG
+99 DKFALRNGESDYGNG

-153 RSEFS
+153 RSEFN

-279 MDNAGVAQGGI
+279 MDNAGVAQGGV

-373 TADTATQNAAAVEAQ
+373 AADTAAQNAAAVEAQ

-404 GFEDGSEPWT
+404 GFEDGTENWAV
-414 TQESATLELVTEE
+414 QEAATLTPVDEDGNTVL
-427 AYSGSTSLKVSDRTD
+427 LVSDRTS
-442 TASGPKQDLT
+442 TASGPKQLLT
-452 GQLTA
+452 GKVHA
-457 GQQVE
+457 GQTIYVSAR
-462 VTAHVKYNEGPDSKT
+462 VRYDEGPDTKQFHISMQNNADG
-477 FNLCIQCG
+477 NLW
-485 DWTGIDV
+485 DGIDN
-492 AASVTAQKG
+492 AGSATAKRG
-501 EWATITGTYT
+501 EWTTITGSYT
-511 IPEDADMSSVGC
+511 IPNDADLSYSSIFV
-523 FIETAWTSDPDP
+523 ETNWTPEQDPDT
-535 VNDLFDFYVDDVSVT
+535 DLIDFYVDDVSVT
-550 VEAEEPGYGIIVNG
+550 VEVEEPDYGIIVNG

-614 LIQGQKVQ
+614 LSQGQKVQ

-701 FYVDDVSVTVEA
+701 
-713 EEPGYGIIVN
+713 I
-723 GGFENGSE
+723 
-731 PWAVQEASTLEI
+731 
-743 VTEEAFSGSYSAKI
+743 
-757 SDRTNT
+757 
-763 ASGPKQVLTGQL
+763 
-775 IQGQKVQVSAKVK
+775 
-788 YNDGPASKTFNFCI
+788 
-802 QCGDWRGIDV
+802 
-812 VGSVT
+812 
-817 AQKGQWATI
+817 
-826 TGTYTIPNDAD
+826 
-837 MSYVGCFIETAWTA
+837 
-851 APDPTNDLFDFYVDD
+851 YVDD

-1212 RVDNAVS
+1212 RVDSAVA

-1401 PAGQDLNPKSARIV
+1401 PAGQDLNPQSARIV

-1668 CDVTGLTGVHNLFM
+1668 CDVEGLTGVHNLFL

-1741 LDEAKAVLDNP
+1741 LTEAKAVLDNP

-1853 DLIGTAQDMDLTGYT
+1853 DLIGAAQDMDLTGYT

>member
-1 MRNTFLKRAVGVALA
+1 M
-16 LTMTLSAIPLSP
+16 
-28 RAVATSDSGNETF
+28 
-41 TNPVMYA
+41 
-48 DVPDVDVIRVDD
+48 
-60 AYYMVSTTMHL
+60 
-71 SPGCPVM
+71 
-78 KSTDLVN
+78 
-85 WETVSYTY
+85 
-93 DILDDG
+93 
-99 DKFALRNGESDYGSG
+99 
-114 SWAASIRHYNGKY
+114 
-127 YVSFASLSTGK
+127 
-138 TYIFSTTDV
+138 
-147 ENGTWH
+147 
-153 RSEFS
+153 
-158 GYLHDVSLLTTQDD
+158 
-172 GMYVVYGSGTARCR
+172 
-186 PVYEDENGDI
+186 
-196 TLGDEVTLIEYTGLD
+196 TLIEYTGLD

-373 TADTATQNAAAVEAQ
+373 AADTAPQNAAAVEAQ

-404 GFEDGSEPWT
+404 SFEDGTENWA
-414 TQESATLELVTEE
+414 TQQTATLTPVDEDGNTVL
-427 AYSGSTSLKVSDRTD
+427 LVSDRTN
-442 TASGPKQDLT
+442 TASGPKQLLT
-452 GQLTA
+452 GKVHA
-457 GQQVE
+457 GQTIYVSAR
-462 VTAHVKYNEGPDSKT
+462 VRYDEGPDTRLFHISMQNNADG
-477 FNLCIQCG
+477 NLW
-485 DWTGIDV
+485 DGIDN
-492 AASVTAQKG
+492 AGSATAKRG
-501 EWATITGTYT
+501 EWTTITGSYT
-511 IPEDADMSSVGC
+511 IPNDADLSYSSIFV
-523 FIETAWTSDPDP
+523 ETNWTPEQDPDT
-535 VNDLFDFYVDDVSVT
+535 DLIDFYVDDVSVT
-550 VEAEEPGYGIIVNG
+550 VEVEEPDYGIIVNG

-701 FYVDDVSVTVEA
+701 FYVDDVSV
-713 EEPGYGIIVN
+713 
-723 GGFENGSE
+723 
-731 PWAVQEASTLEI
+731 
-743 VTEEAFSGSYSAKI
+743 
-757 SDRTNT
+757 
-763 ASGPKQVLTGQL
+763 
-775 IQGQKVQVSAKVK
+775 
-788 YNDGPASKTFNFCI
+788 
-802 QCGDWRGIDV
+802 
-812 VGSVT
+812 
-817 AQKGQWATI
+817 
-826 TGTYTIPNDAD
+826 
-837 MSYVGCFIETAWTA
+837 
-851 APDPTNDLFDFYVDD
+851 
-866 VSVVVLPDEKEPVEP
+866 VVLPDEKEPVEP

-897 NHNPNNND
+897 NHNPNNTD

-1137 SGVVFDEKNVT
+1137 SSVVFDEKNVT
-1148 GEATYTYQDGRLV
+1148 GDATYTYQDGRLV
-1161 LTVSGDNVNYQ
+1161 LTVSGENVNYQ

-1741 LDEAKAVLDNP
+1741 LTEAKAVLDNP

-1788 RAEGMLPNESK
+1788 KAEGMLPNESK

-1853 DLIGTAQDMDLTGYT
+1853 DLIGAAQGMDLTGYT

-1912 LTAEGD
+1912 LTAEGY

>member
-28 RAVATSDSGNETF
+28 RAVATSDSGNQTF

-99 DKFALRNGESDYGSG
+99 DKFALRNGESDYGNG

-373 TADTATQNAAAVEAQ
+373 AADTAAQNAAAVEAQ

-404 GFEDGSEPWT
+404 GFEDGTENWA
-414 TQESATLELVTEE
+414 TQQTATLTPVDEDGNTVL
-427 AYSGSTSLKVSDRTD
+427 LVSDRTN
-442 TASGPKQDLT
+442 TASGPKQLLT
-452 GQLTA
+452 GKVHA
-457 GQQVE
+457 GQTIYVSAR
-462 VTAHVKYNEGPDSKT
+462 VRYDEGPDTRLFHISMQNNADG
-477 FNLCIQCG
+477 NLW
-485 DWTGIDV
+485 DGIDN
-492 AASVTAQKG
+492 AGSATAKRG
-501 EWATITGTYT
+501 EWTTITGSYT
-511 IPEDADMSSVGC
+511 IPNDADLSYSSIFV
-523 FIETAWTSDPDP
+523 ETNWTPEQDPDT
-535 VNDLFDFYVDDVSVT
+535 DLIDFYVDDVSVT
-550 VEAEEPGYGIIVNG
+550 VEVEEPDYGIIVNG

-614 LIQGQKVQ
+614 LSQGQKVQ
-622 VSAKVKYNDGPASK
+622 VSATVKYNDGPASK

-689 TATPDPTNDLFD
+689 TAT
-701 FYVDDVSVTVEA
+701 
-713 EEPGYGIIVN
+713 
-723 GGFENGSE
+723 
-731 PWAVQEASTLEI
+731 
-743 VTEEAFSGSYSAKI
+743 
-757 SDRTNT
+757 
-763 ASGPKQVLTGQL
+763 
-775 IQGQKVQVSAKVK
+775 
-788 YNDGPASKTFNFCI
+788 
-802 QCGDWRGIDV
+802 
-812 VGSVT
+812 
-817 AQKGQWATI
+817 
-826 TGTYTIPNDAD
+826 
-837 MSYVGCFIETAWTA
+837 
-851 APDPTNDLFDFYVDD
+851 PDPTNDLFDFYVDD

-1668 CDVTGLTGVHNLFM
+1668 CDVEGLTGVHNLFM

-1741 LDEAKAVLDNP
+1741 LTEAKAVLDNP

>member
-28 RAVATSDSGNETF
+28 RAVAASDSGNETF

-153 RSEFS
+153 RSEFN

-373 TADTATQNAAAVEAQ
+373 AADTATQNAAAVEAQ

-404 GFEDGSEPWT
+404 SFEDGTENWA
-414 TQESATLELVTEE
+414 TQQTATLTPVDEDGNTVL
-427 AYSGSTSLKVSDRTD
+427 LVSDRTN
-442 TASGPKQDLT
+442 TASGPKQLLT
-452 GQLTA
+452 GKVHA
-457 GQQVE
+457 GQTIYVSAR
-462 VTAHVKYNEGPDSKT
+462 VRYDEGPDTRLFHISMQNNADG
-477 FNLCIQCG
+477 NLW
-485 DWTGIDV
+485 DGIDN
-492 AASVTAQKG
+492 AGSATAKRG
-501 EWATITGTYT
+501 EWTTITGSYT
-511 IPEDADMSSVGC
+511 IPNDADLSYSSIFV
-523 FIETAWTSDPDP
+523 ETNWTPEQDPDT
-535 VNDLFDFYVDDVSVT
+535 DLIDFYVDDVSVT
-550 VEAEEPGYGIIVNG
+550 VEVEEPDYGIIVNG

-614 LIQGQKVQ
+614 LSQGQKVQ
-622 VSAKVKYNDGPASK
+622 VSA
-636 TFNFCIQCGDWRGI
+636 T
-650 DVVGSVTAQK
+650 
-660 GQWATITGTY
+660 
-670 TIPNDADMS
+670 
-679 YVGCF
+679 
-684 IETAW
+684 
-689 TATPDPTNDLFD
+689 
-701 FYVDDVSVTVEA
+701 
-713 EEPGYGIIVN
+713 
-723 GGFENGSE
+723 
-731 PWAVQEASTLEI
+731 
-743 VTEEAFSGSYSAKI
+743 
-757 SDRTNT
+757 
-763 ASGPKQVLTGQL
+763 
-775 IQGQKVQVSAKVK
+775 VK

-1148 GEATYTYQDGRLV
+1148 GDATYTYQDGRLV
-1161 LTVSGDNVNYQ
+1161 LTVSGENVNYQ

-1479 DPLGPYEYCGEI
+1479 DPMGPYEYCGEI

-1512 KGTSYIVYHA
+1512 QGTSYIVYHA

-1592 GQGLSEVNNRAVTDI
+1592 GQGLSEVNNRTVTDI

-1741 LDEAKAVLDNP
+1741 LTEAKAVLDNP

-1777 GDKTMLELLIH
+1777 GDKTMLELLIA
-1788 RAEGMLPNESK
+1788 RADDMVANADK
-1799 YLPDHWQELL
+1799 YVEADWQQLV
-1809 DALAAGQ
+1809 DALEAAKT
-1816 DVMEDGNAL
+1816 VMEDGNAL
-1825 QGDVET
+1825 QNDVDKAAET
-1831 AVDEL
+1831 L
-1836 LTAILAQRFKA
+1836 LNAILAQRFKA

-1853 DLIGTAQDMDLTGYT
+1853 DLIGKAEGMDLSSYT

-1875 RSALAAAQAVMAD
+1875 RMALANAQAVMAD
-1888 ESLSEDDQQVV
+1888 NSLTEDDQAKV
-1899 NDAVAALQSAMDG
+1899 NDAVAALTSAMDG
-1912 LTAEGD
+1912 LTAGGAPETTD
-1918 VQPSE
+1918 
-1923 KPQESQ
+1923 
-1929 KPEQTQAPE
+1929 KPETSQEPE
-1938 ATDQPQATQK
+1938 TTDKPQATEK

-1958 AQLMGYVAA
+1958 AQLMVYVAA
-1967 LTAAVGLL
+1967 LAAAALL
-1975 AGAAYVSR
+1975 MGTTVVVR
-1983 KRRS
+1983 RRRS

>member
-99 DKFALRNGESDYGSG
+99 DKFALRNGESDYGNG

-358 GQPHSFAADNSSVST
+358 GQPHSFAASNGSVST
-373 TADTATQNAAAVEAQ
+373 TADTATQNAAAAEAQ

-404 GFEDGSEPWT
+404 GFEDGTEPWAVQQT
-414 TQESATLELVTEE
+414 ATLTPVDEDGNTVL
-427 AYSGSTSLKVSDRTD
+427 LVSDRTN
-442 TASGPKQDLT
+442 TASGPKQLLT
-452 GQLTA
+452 GKVHA
-457 GQQVE
+457 GQTIYVSAR
-462 VTAHVKYNEGPDSKT
+462 VRYDEGPDTRLFHISMQNNADG
-477 FNLCIQCG
+477 NLW
-485 DWTGIDV
+485 DGIDN
-492 AASVTAQKG
+492 AGSATAKRG
-501 EWATITGTYT
+501 EWTTITGSYT
-511 IPEDADMSSVGC
+511 IPNDADLSYSSIFV
-523 FIETAWTSDPDP
+523 ETNWTPEQDPDT
-535 VNDLFDFYVDDVSVT
+535 DLIDFYVDDVSVT
-550 VEAEEPGYGIIVNG
+550 VEVEEPDYGIIVNG

-614 LIQGQKVQ
+614 LSQGQKVQ
-622 VSAKVKYNDGPASK
+622 VSATVKYNDGPASK

-689 TATPDPTNDLFD
+689 TAT
-701 FYVDDVSVTVEA
+701 
-713 EEPGYGIIVN
+713 
-723 GGFENGSE
+723 
-731 PWAVQEASTLEI
+731 
-743 VTEEAFSGSYSAKI
+743 
-757 SDRTNT
+757 
-763 ASGPKQVLTGQL
+763 
-775 IQGQKVQVSAKVK
+775 
-788 YNDGPASKTFNFCI
+788 
-802 QCGDWRGIDV
+802 
-812 VGSVT
+812 
-817 AQKGQWATI
+817 
-826 TGTYTIPNDAD
+826 
-837 MSYVGCFIETAWTA
+837 
-851 APDPTNDLFDFYVDD
+851 PDPTNDLFDFYVDD

-1161 LTVSGDNVNYQ
+1161 LTVSGENVNYQ

-1668 CDVTGLTGVHNLFM
+1668 CDVEGLTGVHNLFM

-1741 LDEAKAVLDNP
+1741 LTEAKAVLDDP

-1853 DLIGTAQDMDLTGYT
+1853 DLIGAAQDMDLTGYT

>member
-28 RAVATSDSGNETF
+28 RAVATSDSGNQTF

-99 DKFALRNGESDYGSG
+99 DKFALRNGESDYGNG
-114 SWAASIRHYNGKY
+114 SWAASIRYYNGKY

-279 MDNAGVAQGGI
+279 MDSAGVAQGGV
-290 VQAADGSWYAMLF
+290 VQATDGSWYAMLF

-358 GQPHSFAADNSSVST
+358 GQPHSFAADNRSVST
-373 TADTATQNAAAVEAQ
+373 TADTTTQNVAAVEAQ

-404 GFEDGSEPWT
+404 GFEDGT
-414 TQESATLELVTEE
+414 
-427 AYSGSTSLKVSDRTD
+427 
-442 TASGPKQDLT
+442 
-452 GQLTA
+452 
-457 GQQVE
+457 
-462 VTAHVKYNEGPDSKT
+462 
-477 FNLCIQCG
+477 
-485 DWTGIDV
+485 
-492 AASVTAQKG
+492 
-501 EWATITGTYT
+501 
-511 IPEDADMSSVGC
+511 
-523 FIETAWTSDPDP
+523 
-535 VNDLFDFYVDDVSVT
+535 
-550 VEAEEPGYGIIVNG
+550 
-564 GFENGSEPWAV
+564 EPWAV
-575 QEASTLEIVTE
+575 QEAATLTPVDEDGNTVLLV
-586 EAFSGSYSAKISDR
+586 SDR

-701 FYVDDVSVTVEA
+701 FYVDDVSVTVEV

-775 IQGQKVQVSAKVK
+775 IQGQKVQVSAQVK

-1148 GEATYTYQDGRLV
+1148 GDATYTYQDGRLV
-1161 LTVSGDNVNYQ
+1161 LTVSGENVNYQ

-1479 DPLGPYEYCGEI
+1479 DPMGPYEYCGEI

-1592 GQGLSEVNNRAVTDI
+1592 GEGLSEVNNRTVTDI

-1631 IAAQAGGAVELRVD
+1631 IAAQAGGALELRVD

-1668 CDVTGLTGVHNLFM
+1668 CDVEGLTGVHNLFM

-1741 LDEAKAVLDNP
+1741 LTEAKAVLDNP

-1853 DLIGTAQDMDLTGYT
+1853 DLIGAAQDMDLTGYT

-1899 NDAVAALQSAMDG
+1899 DDAVAALQSAMDG

>member
-279 MDNAGVAQGGI
+279 MDDAGVAQGGI

-337 MDLPGTYTGE
+337 MALPGTYTGE

-358 GQPHSFAADNSSVST
+358 GQPHSFAADNRSVST
-373 TADTATQNAAAVEAQ
+373 AADTAAQNAAAVEAQ

-462 VTAHVKYNEGPDSKT
+462 VTAHVKYNDGPDSKT

-511 IPEDADMSSVGC
+511 IPEDADMSS
-523 FIETAWTSDPDP
+523 
-535 VNDLFDFYVDDVSVT
+535 
-550 VEAEEPGYGIIVNG
+550 
-564 GFENGSEPWAV
+564 
-575 QEASTLEIVTE
+575 
-586 EAFSGSYSAKISDR
+586 
-600 TNTASGPKQVLTGQ
+600 
-614 LIQGQKVQ
+614 
-622 VSAKVKYNDGPASK
+622 
-636 TFNFCIQCGDWRGI
+636 
-650 DVVGSVTAQK
+650 
-660 GQWATITGTY
+660 
-670 TIPNDADMS
+670 
-679 YVGCF
+679 VGCF

-851 APDPTNDLFDFYVDD
+851 TPDPTNDLFDFYVDD

-1083 NGSETVLNASLDDID
+1083 SGSETVLNASLDDID

-1346 GVLEGDSPVGPFT
+1346 GVLEGDSPAGPFT

-1512 KGTSYIVYHA
+1512 QGTSYIVYHA

-1592 GQGLSEVNNRAVTDI
+1592 GQGLSEVNNRTVTDI

-1741 LDEAKAVLDNP
+1741 LTEAKAVLDNP

-1853 DLIGTAQDMDLTGYT
+1853 DLIGTAQGMDLTGYT

-1938 ATDQPQATQK
+1938 ATDQPQATQT

>member
-28 RAVATSDSGNETF
+28 RAVATSDSGNQTF

-99 DKFALRNGESDYGSG
+99 DKFALRNGESDYGNG

-153 RSEFS
+153 RSEFN

-279 MDNAGVAQGGI
+279 MDNAGVAQGGV

-373 TADTATQNAAAVEAQ
+373 AADTAAQNAAAVEAQ

-404 GFEDGSEPWT
+404 GFEDGTENWAV
-414 TQESATLELVTEE
+414 QEAATLTPVDEDGNTVL
-427 AYSGSTSLKVSDRTD
+427 LVSDRTS
-442 TASGPKQDLT
+442 TASGPKQLLT
-452 GQLTA
+452 GKVHA
-457 GQQVE
+457 GQTIYVSAR
-462 VTAHVKYNEGPDSKT
+462 VRYDEGPDTRLFHISMQNNADG
-477 FNLCIQCG
+477 NLW
-485 DWTGIDV
+485 DGIDN
-492 AASVTAQKG
+492 AGSATAKRG
-501 EWATITGTYT
+501 EWTTITGSYT
-511 IPEDADMSSVGC
+511 IPNDADLSYSSIFV
-523 FIETAWTSDPDP
+523 ETNWTPEQDPDT
-535 VNDLFDFYVDDVSVT
+535 DLIDFYVDDVSVT
-550 VEAEEPGYGIIVNG
+550 VEVEEPDYGIIVNG

-600 TNTASGPKQVLTGQ
+600 TNTASGPKQ
-614 LIQGQKVQ
+614 I
-622 VSAKVKYNDGPASK
+622 
-636 TFNFCIQCGDWRGI
+636 
-650 DVVGSVTAQK
+650 
-660 GQWATITGTY
+660 
-670 TIPNDADMS
+670 
-679 YVGCF
+679 
-684 IETAW
+684 
-689 TATPDPTNDLFD
+689 
-701 FYVDDVSVTVEA
+701 
-713 EEPGYGIIVN
+713 
-723 GGFENGSE
+723 
-731 PWAVQEASTLEI
+731 
-743 VTEEAFSGSYSAKI
+743 
-757 SDRTNT
+757 
-763 ASGPKQVLTGQL
+763 LTGQL

-1401 PAGQDLNPKSARIV
+1401 PAGQDLNPQSARIV

-1592 GQGLSEVNNRAVTDI
+1592 GQGLSEVNNRTVTDI

-1668 CDVTGLTGVHNLFM
+1668 CDVEGLTGVHNLFL

-1741 LDEAKAVLDNP
+1741 LTEAKAVLDNP

-1853 DLIGTAQDMDLTGYT
+1853 DLIGAAQDMDLTGYT

-1912 LTAEGD
+1912 LTAGG
-1918 VQPSE
+1918 
-1923 KPQESQ
+1923 
-1929 KPEQTQAPE
+1929 APE
-1938 ATDQPQATQK
+1938 TTDKPQATQK
-1948 PENVPQTGDS
+1948 PESVPQTGDH
-1958 AQLMGYVAA
+1958 AQLGLVFSVLVLSAA
-1967 LTAAVGLL
+1967 GLAAV
-1975 AGAAYVSR
+1975 VTVR
-1983 KRRS
+1983 RRRS

>member
-99 DKFALRNGESDYGSG
+99 DKFALRNGESDYGNG

-358 GQPHSFAADNSSVST
+358 GQPHSFAADNRSVST
-373 TADTATQNAAAVEAQ
+373 AADTAAQNAAAVEAQ

-404 GFEDGSEPWT
+404 SFEDGTENWAV
-414 TQESATLELVTEE
+414 QEAATLTPVDEDGNTVL
-427 AYSGSTSLKVSDRTD
+427 LVSDRTN
-442 TASGPKQDLT
+442 TASGPKQLLT
-452 GQLTA
+452 GKVHA
-457 GQQVE
+457 GQTIYVSAR
-462 VTAHVKYNEGPDSKT
+462 VRYDEGPDTRLFHISMQNNADG
-477 FNLCIQCG
+477 NLW
-485 DWTGIDV
+485 DGIDN
-492 AASVTAQKG
+492 AGSATAKRG
-501 EWATITGTYT
+501 EWTTITGSYT
-511 IPEDADMSSVGC
+511 IPNDADLSYSSIFV
-523 FIETAWTSDPDP
+523 ETNWTPEQDPDT
-535 VNDLFDFYVDDVSVT
+535 DLIDFYVDDVSVT
-550 VEAEEPGYGIIVNG
+550 VEVEEPDYGIIVNG

-614 LIQGQKVQ
+614 L
-622 VSAKVKYNDGPASK
+622 S
-636 TFNFCIQCGDWRGI
+636 
-650 DVVGSVTAQK
+650 
-660 GQWATITGTY
+660 
-670 TIPNDADMS
+670 
-679 YVGCF
+679 
-684 IETAW
+684 
-689 TATPDPTNDLFD
+689 
-701 FYVDDVSVTVEA
+701 
-713 EEPGYGIIVN
+713 
-723 GGFENGSE
+723 
-731 PWAVQEASTLEI
+731 
-743 VTEEAFSGSYSAKI
+743 
-757 SDRTNT
+757 
-763 ASGPKQVLTGQL
+763 
-775 IQGQKVQVSAKVK
+775 QGQKVQVSAKVK

-1668 CDVTGLTGVHNLFM
+1668 CDVTGLTGVHNLFL

-1726 TTGVVQAAVDAFQKA
+1726 TTGVVQAAVDAFQKV
-1741 LDEAKAVLDNP
+1741 LTEAKAVLDNP

-1788 RAEGMLPNESK
+1788 KAEGMLPNESK

>member
-28 RAVATSDSGNETF
+28 RAVATSDSGNQTF

-358 GQPHSFAADNSSVST
+358 GQPHSFAADNRSVST
-373 TADTATQNAAAVEAQ
+373 AADTAAQNAAAVEAQ

-404 GFEDGSEPWT
+404 GFEDGT
-414 TQESATLELVTEE
+414 
-427 AYSGSTSLKVSDRTD
+427 
-442 TASGPKQDLT
+442 
-452 GQLTA
+452 
-457 GQQVE
+457 
-462 VTAHVKYNEGPDSKT
+462 
-477 FNLCIQCG
+477 
-485 DWTGIDV
+485 
-492 AASVTAQKG
+492 
-501 EWATITGTYT
+501 
-511 IPEDADMSSVGC
+511 
-523 FIETAWTSDPDP
+523 
-535 VNDLFDFYVDDVSVT
+535 
-550 VEAEEPGYGIIVNG
+550 
-564 GFENGSEPWAV
+564 EPWAV
-575 QEASTLEIVTE
+575 QEAATLTPVDEDGNTVLLV
-586 EAFSGSYSAKISDR
+586 SDR

-614 LIQGQKVQ
+614 LSQGQKVQ

-1308 PNGVAKWANNSWAPA
+1308 PNGVAKWASNSWAPA

-1592 GQGLSEVNNRAVTDI
+1592 GQGLSEVNNRTVTDI

-1668 CDVTGLTGVHNLFM
+1668 CDVTGLTGVHNLFL

-1741 LDEAKAVLDNP
+1741 LTEAKAVLDNP

-1788 RAEGMLPNESK
+1788 KAEGMLPNESK

-1853 DLIGTAQDMDLTGYT
+1853 DLIGTAQGMDLTRYT

>member
-16 LTMTLSAIPLSP
+16 LTMTLSAIPLAP
-28 RAVATSDSGNETF
+28 RAVAASDSGNQTF

-99 DKFALRNGESDYGSG
+99 DKFALRNGESDYGNG

-358 GQPHSFAADNSSVST
+358 GQPHSFAADNRSVST
-373 TADTATQNAAAVEAQ
+373 AADTATQNAAAVEAQ

-404 GFEDGSEPWT
+404 GFEDGTENWA
-414 TQESATLELVTEE
+414 TQQTATLTPVDEDGNTVL
-427 AYSGSTSLKVSDRTD
+427 LVSDRTN
-442 TASGPKQDLT
+442 TASGPKQLLT
-452 GQLTA
+452 GKVHA
-457 GQQVE
+457 GQTIYVSAR
-462 VTAHVKYNEGPDSKT
+462 VRYDEGPDTRLFHISMQNNADG
-477 FNLCIQCG
+477 NLW
-485 DWTGIDV
+485 DGIDN
-492 AASVTAQKG
+492 AGSATAKRG
-501 EWATITGTYT
+501 EWTTITGSYT
-511 IPEDADMSSVGC
+511 IPNDADLSYSSIFV
-523 FIETAWTSDPDP
+523 ETNWTPEQDPDT
-535 VNDLFDFYVDDVSVT
+535 DLIDFYVDDVSVT
-550 VEAEEPGYGIIVNG
+550 VEVEEP
-564 GFENGSEPWAV
+564 
-575 QEASTLEIVTE
+575 
-586 EAFSGSYSAKISDR
+586 D
-600 TNTASGPKQVLTGQ
+600 
-614 LIQGQKVQ
+614 
-622 VSAKVKYNDGPASK
+622 
-636 TFNFCIQCGDWRGI
+636 
-650 DVVGSVTAQK
+650 
-660 GQWATITGTY
+660 
-670 TIPNDADMS
+670 
-679 YVGCF
+679 
-684 IETAW
+684 
-689 TATPDPTNDLFD
+689 
-701 FYVDDVSVTVEA
+701 
-713 EEPGYGIIVN
+713 YGIIVN

-1148 GEATYTYQDGRLV
+1148 GDATYTYQDGRLV

-1401 PAGQDLNPKSARIV
+1401 PAGQDLNPQSARIV

-1741 LDEAKAVLDNP
+1741 LTEAKAVLDNP

-1853 DLIGTAQDMDLTGYT
+1853 DLISTAQDMDLTGYT

-1958 AQLMGYVAA
+1958 AQLMGCVAA

>member
-28 RAVATSDSGNETF
+28 RAVATSDSGNQTF

-279 MDNAGVAQGGI
+279 MDNAGVAQGGV

-303 QDHSSV
+303 QDHGSV

-328 DENGQAPVE
+328 DENGQAPVV

-358 GQPHSFAADNSSVST
+358 GQPHSFAASNGSVST
-373 TADTATQNAAAVEAQ
+373 TADTAAQNAAAAEAQ

-404 GFEDGSEPWT
+404 GFEDGTENWA
-414 TQESATLELVTEE
+414 TQQTATLTPVDEDGNTVL
-427 AYSGSTSLKVSDRTD
+427 LVSDRTN
-442 TASGPKQDLT
+442 TASGPKQLLT
-452 GQLTA
+452 GKVHA
-457 GQQVE
+457 GQTIYVSAR
-462 VTAHVKYNEGPDSKT
+462 VRYDEGPDTKQFHISMQNNADG
-477 FNLCIQCG
+477 NLW
-485 DWTGIDV
+485 DGIDN
-492 AASVTAQKG
+492 AGSATAKRG
-501 EWATITGTYT
+501 EWTTITGSYT
-511 IPEDADMSSVGC
+511 IPNDADLSYSSIFV
-523 FIETAWTSDPDP
+523 ETNWTPEQDPDT
-535 VNDLFDFYVDDVSVT
+535 DLIDFYVDDVSVT
-550 VEAEEPGYGIIVNG
+550 VEVEEPDYGIIVNG

-689 TATPDPTNDLFD
+689 TAT
-701 FYVDDVSVTVEA
+701 
-713 EEPGYGIIVN
+713 
-723 GGFENGSE
+723 
-731 PWAVQEASTLEI
+731 
-743 VTEEAFSGSYSAKI
+743 
-757 SDRTNT
+757 
-763 ASGPKQVLTGQL
+763 
-775 IQGQKVQVSAKVK
+775 
-788 YNDGPASKTFNFCI
+788 
-802 QCGDWRGIDV
+802 
-812 VGSVT
+812 
-817 AQKGQWATI
+817 
-826 TGTYTIPNDAD
+826 
-837 MSYVGCFIETAWTA
+837 
-851 APDPTNDLFDFYVDD
+851 PDPTNDLFDFYVDD

-1148 GEATYTYQDGRLV
+1148 GDATYTYQDGRLV

-1212 RVDNAVS
+1212 RVDSAVS

-1631 IAAQAGGAVELRVD
+1631 IAAQAGGAVELRLD

-1668 CDVTGLTGVHNLFM
+1668 CDVTGLTGVHNLFL

-1741 LDEAKAVLDNP
+1741 LTEAKAVLDNP
-1752 NATQEQVNTAW
+1752 NATQDEVNTAW

-1853 DLIGTAQDMDLTGYT
+1853 DLIGAAQGMDLTGYT

-1899 NDAVAALQSAMDG
+1899 DNAVAALQSAMDG

-1918 VQPSE
+1918 VQPSK

-1975 AGAAYVSR
+1975 AGAAYVTR

>member
-99 DKFALRNGESDYGSG
+99 DKFALRNGESDYGNG

-373 TADTATQNAAAVEAQ
+373 AADTATQNAAAAEAQ

-404 GFEDGSEPWT
+404 GFEDGTENWA
-414 TQESATLELVTEE
+414 TQQTATLTPVDEDGNTVL
-427 AYSGSTSLKVSDRTD
+427 LVSDRTN
-442 TASGPKQDLT
+442 TASGPKQLLT
-452 GQLTA
+452 GKVHA
-457 GQQVE
+457 GQTIYVSAR
-462 VTAHVKYNEGPDSKT
+462 VRYDEGPDTRLFHISMQNNADG
-477 FNLCIQCG
+477 NLW
-485 DWTGIDV
+485 DGIDN
-492 AASVTAQKG
+492 AGSATAKRG
-501 EWATITGTYT
+501 EWTTITGSYT
-511 IPEDADMSSVGC
+511 IPNDADLSYSSIFV
-523 FIETAWTSDPDP
+523 ETNWTPEQDPDT
-535 VNDLFDFYVDDVSVT
+535 DLIDFYVDDVSVT
-550 VEAEEPGYGIIVNG
+550 VEVEEPDYGIIVNG

-614 LIQGQKVQ
+614 LSQGQKVQ
-622 VSAKVKYNDGPASK
+622 VSATVKYNDGPASK

-689 TATPDPTNDLFD
+689 TAT
-701 FYVDDVSVTVEA
+701 
-713 EEPGYGIIVN
+713 
-723 GGFENGSE
+723 
-731 PWAVQEASTLEI
+731 
-743 VTEEAFSGSYSAKI
+743 
-757 SDRTNT
+757 
-763 ASGPKQVLTGQL
+763 
-775 IQGQKVQVSAKVK
+775 
-788 YNDGPASKTFNFCI
+788 
-802 QCGDWRGIDV
+802 
-812 VGSVT
+812 
-817 AQKGQWATI
+817 
-826 TGTYTIPNDAD
+826 
-837 MSYVGCFIETAWTA
+837 
-851 APDPTNDLFDFYVDD
+851 PDPTNDLFDFYVDD

-1148 GEATYTYQDGRLV
+1148 GDATYTYQDGRLV

-1668 CDVTGLTGVHNLFM
+1668 CDVTGLTGVHNLFL

-1741 LDEAKAVLDNP
+1741 MDEAKAVLDNP

-1853 DLIGTAQDMDLTGYT
+1853 DLIGAAQGMDLTGYT

>member
-28 RAVATSDSGNETF
+28 RAVAASDSGNETF

-99 DKFALRNGESDYGSG
+99 DKFALRNGESDYGNG

-153 RSEFS
+153 RSEFN

-358 GQPHSFAADNSSVST
+358 GQPHSFAADNRSVST
-373 TADTATQNAAAVEAQ
+373 AADTAAQNAAAVEAQ

-404 GFEDGSEPWT
+404 GFEDGT
-414 TQESATLELVTEE
+414 
-427 AYSGSTSLKVSDRTD
+427 
-442 TASGPKQDLT
+442 
-452 GQLTA
+452 
-457 GQQVE
+457 
-462 VTAHVKYNEGPDSKT
+462 
-477 FNLCIQCG
+477 
-485 DWTGIDV
+485 
-492 AASVTAQKG
+492 
-501 EWATITGTYT
+501 
-511 IPEDADMSSVGC
+511 
-523 FIETAWTSDPDP
+523 
-535 VNDLFDFYVDDVSVT
+535 
-550 VEAEEPGYGIIVNG
+550 
-564 GFENGSEPWAV
+564 EPWAV
-575 QEASTLEIVTE
+575 QEAATLTPVDEDGNTVLLV
-586 EAFSGSYSAKISDR
+586 SDR

-614 LIQGQKVQ
+614 LSQGQKVQ

-775 IQGQKVQVSAKVK
+775 SQGQKVQVSAKVK

-1083 NGSETVLNASLDDID
+1083 SGSETVLNASLDDID

-1148 GEATYTYQDGRLV
+1148 GDATYTYQDGRLV
-1161 LTVSGDNVNYQ
+1161 LTVSGENVNYQ

-1264 ADQFEYDQNGNIID
+1264 ADQFEYDQDGNIID

-1668 CDVTGLTGVHNLFM
+1668 CDVTGLTGVHNLFL

-1741 LDEAKAVLDNP
+1741 MDEAKAVLDNP

-1788 RAEGMLPNESK
+1788 KAEGMLPNESK

-1853 DLIGTAQDMDLTGYT
+1853 DLIGTAQGMDLTGYT

>member
-28 RAVATSDSGNETF
+28 RAVATSDSGNQTF

-153 RSEFS
+153 RSEFN

-358 GQPHSFAADNSSVST
+358 GQPHSFAADNRSVST
-373 TADTATQNAAAVEAQ
+373 AADTATQNAVAVEAQ

-404 GFEDGSEPWT
+404 SFEDGT
-414 TQESATLELVTEE
+414 
-427 AYSGSTSLKVSDRTD
+427 
-442 TASGPKQDLT
+442 
-452 GQLTA
+452 
-457 GQQVE
+457 
-462 VTAHVKYNEGPDSKT
+462 
-477 FNLCIQCG
+477 
-485 DWTGIDV
+485 
-492 AASVTAQKG
+492 
-501 EWATITGTYT
+501 
-511 IPEDADMSSVGC
+511 
-523 FIETAWTSDPDP
+523 
-535 VNDLFDFYVDDVSVT
+535 
-550 VEAEEPGYGIIVNG
+550 
-564 GFENGSEPWAV
+564 EPWAV
-575 QEASTLEIVTE
+575 QEAATLTPVDEDGNTVLLV
-586 EAFSGSYSAKISDR
+586 SDR

-614 LIQGQKVQ
+614 LSQGQKVQ

-701 FYVDDVSVTVEA
+701 FYVDDVSVTVEV

-775 IQGQKVQVSAKVK
+775 SQGQKVQVSAKVK

-1148 GEATYTYQDGRLV
+1148 GDATYTYQDGRLV
-1161 LTVSGDNVNYQ
+1161 LTVSGENVNYQ

-1264 ADQFEYDQNGNIID
+1264 ADQFEYDQDGNIID

-1401 PAGQDLNPKSARIV
+1401 PAGQDLNPQSARIV

-1592 GQGLSEVNNRAVTDI
+1592 GQGLSAVNNRAVTDI

-1741 LDEAKAVLDNP
+1741 LTEAKAVLDNP

>member
-28 RAVATSDSGNETF
+28 RAVATSDSGNQTF

-373 TADTATQNAAAVEAQ
+373 AADTATQNAAAAEAQ

-404 GFEDGSEPWT
+404 GFEDGTENWA
-414 TQESATLELVTEE
+414 TQQTATLTPVDEDGNTVL
-427 AYSGSTSLKVSDRTD
+427 LVSDRTN
-442 TASGPKQDLT
+442 TASGPKQLLT
-452 GQLTA
+452 GKVHA
-457 GQQVE
+457 GQTIYVSAR
-462 VTAHVKYNEGPDSKT
+462 VRYDEGPDTRLFHISMQNNADG
-477 FNLCIQCG
+477 NLW
-485 DWTGIDV
+485 DGIDN
-492 AASVTAQKG
+492 AGSATAKRG
-501 EWATITGTYT
+501 EWTTITGSYT
-511 IPEDADMSSVGC
+511 IPNDADLSYSSIFV
-523 FIETAWTSDPDP
+523 ETNWTPEQDPDT
-535 VNDLFDFYVDDVSVT
+535 DLIDFYVDDVSVT
-550 VEAEEPGYGIIVNG
+550 VEVEEPDYGIIVNG

-614 LIQGQKVQ
+614 LSQGQKVQ
-622 VSAKVKYNDGPASK
+622 VSA
-636 TFNFCIQCGDWRGI
+636 T
-650 DVVGSVTAQK
+650 
-660 GQWATITGTY
+660 
-670 TIPNDADMS
+670 
-679 YVGCF
+679 
-684 IETAW
+684 
-689 TATPDPTNDLFD
+689 
-701 FYVDDVSVTVEA
+701 
-713 EEPGYGIIVN
+713 
-723 GGFENGSE
+723 
-731 PWAVQEASTLEI
+731 
-743 VTEEAFSGSYSAKI
+743 
-757 SDRTNT
+757 
-763 ASGPKQVLTGQL
+763 
-775 IQGQKVQVSAKVK
+775 VK

-1148 GEATYTYQDGRLV
+1148 GDATYTYQDGRLV
-1161 LTVSGDNVNYQ
+1161 LTVSGENVNYQ

-1592 GQGLSEVNNRAVTDI
+1592 GQGLSEVNNRTVTDI

-1668 CDVTGLTGVHNLFM
+1668 CDVTGLTGVHNLFL

-1741 LDEAKAVLDNP
+1741 LTEAKAVLDNP

-1763 DNLLEGIWGLGLKQ
+1763 DNLLEGIWALGLKQ

-1788 RAEGMLPNESK
+1788 KAEGMLPNESK

-1853 DLIGTAQDMDLTGYT
+1853 DLIGAAQDMDLTGYT

>member
-28 RAVATSDSGNETF
+28 RAVATSDSGNQTF

-99 DKFALRNGESDYGSG
+99 DKFALRNGESDYGNG
-114 SWAASIRHYNGKY
+114 SWAASIRYYNGKY

-279 MDNAGVAQGGI
+279 MDNAGVAQGGV

-303 QDHSSV
+303 QDHGSV

-328 DENGQAPVE
+328 DENGQAPVV

-358 GQPHSFAADNSSVST
+358 GQPHSFAASNGSVST
-373 TADTATQNAAAVEAQ
+373 TADTATQNAAAAEAQ

-404 GFEDGSEPWT
+404 GFEDGTENWA
-414 TQESATLELVTEE
+414 TQQTATLTPVDEDGNTVL
-427 AYSGSTSLKVSDRTD
+427 LVSDRTN
-442 TASGPKQDLT
+442 TASGPKQLLT
-452 GQLTA
+452 GKVHA
-457 GQQVE
+457 GQTIYVSAR
-462 VTAHVKYNEGPDSKT
+462 VRYDEGPDTRLFHISMQNNADG
-477 FNLCIQCG
+477 NLW
-485 DWTGIDV
+485 DGIDN
-492 AASVTAQKG
+492 AGSATAKRG
-501 EWATITGTYT
+501 EWTTITGSYT
-511 IPEDADMSSVGC
+511 IPNDADLSYSSIFV
-523 FIETAWTSDPDP
+523 ETNWTPEQDPDT
-535 VNDLFDFYVDDVSVT
+535 DLIDFYVDDVSVT
-550 VEAEEPGYGIIVNG
+550 VEVEEPDYGIIVNG

-614 LIQGQKVQ
+614 LSQGQKVQ
-622 VSAKVKYNDGPASK
+622 VSA
-636 TFNFCIQCGDWRGI
+636 T
-650 DVVGSVTAQK
+650 
-660 GQWATITGTY
+660 
-670 TIPNDADMS
+670 
-679 YVGCF
+679 
-684 IETAW
+684 
-689 TATPDPTNDLFD
+689 
-701 FYVDDVSVTVEA
+701 
-713 EEPGYGIIVN
+713 
-723 GGFENGSE
+723 
-731 PWAVQEASTLEI
+731 
-743 VTEEAFSGSYSAKI
+743 
-757 SDRTNT
+757 
-763 ASGPKQVLTGQL
+763 
-775 IQGQKVQVSAKVK
+775 VK

-1148 GEATYTYQDGRLV
+1148 GDATYTYQDGRLV

-1264 ADQFEYDQNGNIID
+1264 ADQFEYDQDGNIID

-1696 DTWQFTEAGESASAN
+1696 DTWQFTQAGESASAN

-1741 LDEAKAVLDNP
+1741 LTEAKAVLDTP

-1788 RAEGMLPNESK
+1788 KAEGMLPNESK

>member
-28 RAVATSDSGNETF
+28 RAVATSDSGNQTF

-99 DKFALRNGESDYGSG
+99 DKFALRNGESDYGNG

-153 RSEFS
+153 RSEFN

-271 SGLEFDGQ
+271 SDLEFDGQ
-279 MDNAGVAQGGI
+279 MDNAGVAQGGV

-358 GQPHSFAADNSSVST
+358 GQPHSFAADNRSVST
-373 TADTATQNAAAVEAQ
+373 AADTAAQNAAAVEAQ

-404 GFEDGSEPWT
+404 GFEDGTENWAV
-414 TQESATLELVTEE
+414 QEAATLTPVDEDGNTVL
-427 AYSGSTSLKVSDRTD
+427 LVSDRTS
-442 TASGPKQDLT
+442 TASGPKQLLT
-452 GQLTA
+452 GKVHA
-457 GQQVE
+457 GQTIYVSAR
-462 VTAHVKYNEGPDSKT
+462 VRYDEGPDTRLFHISMQNNADG
-477 FNLCIQCG
+477 NLW
-485 DWTGIDV
+485 DGIDN
-492 AASVTAQKG
+492 AGSATAKRG
-501 EWATITGTYT
+501 EWTTITGSYT
-511 IPEDADMSSVGC
+511 IPNDADLSYSSIFV
-523 FIETAWTSDPDP
+523 ETNWTPEQDPDT
-535 VNDLFDFYVDDVSVT
+535 DLIDFYVDDVSVT
-550 VEAEEPGYGIIVNG
+550 VEVEEP
-564 GFENGSEPWAV
+564 
-575 QEASTLEIVTE
+575 
-586 EAFSGSYSAKISDR
+586 D
-600 TNTASGPKQVLTGQ
+600 
-614 LIQGQKVQ
+614 
-622 VSAKVKYNDGPASK
+622 
-636 TFNFCIQCGDWRGI
+636 
-650 DVVGSVTAQK
+650 
-660 GQWATITGTY
+660 
-670 TIPNDADMS
+670 
-679 YVGCF
+679 
-684 IETAW
+684 
-689 TATPDPTNDLFD
+689 
-701 FYVDDVSVTVEA
+701 
-713 EEPGYGIIVN
+713 YGIIVN

-1668 CDVTGLTGVHNLFM
+1668 CDVTGLTGVHNLFL

-1741 LDEAKAVLDNP
+1741 MDEAKAVLDNP

-1788 RAEGMLPNESK
+1788 KAEGMLPNESK

-1853 DLIGTAQDMDLTGYT
+1853 DLIGAAQDMDLTGYT

-1923 KPQESQ
+1923 KPQE
-1929 KPEQTQAPE
+1929 TQAPE

>member
-99 DKFALRNGESDYGSG
+99 DKFALRNGESDYGNG

-314 LVPVTWEDGWPVFG
+314 LVPVTWENGWPVFG

-373 TADTATQNAAAVEAQ
+373 AADTATQNAAAVEAQ

-404 GFEDGSEPWT
+404 GFEDGTENWA
-414 TQESATLELVTEE
+414 TQQTATLTPVDEDGNTVL
-427 AYSGSTSLKVSDRTD
+427 LVSDRTN
-442 TASGPKQDLT
+442 TASGPKQLLT
-452 GQLTA
+452 GKVHA
-457 GQQVE
+457 GQTIYVSAR
-462 VTAHVKYNEGPDSKT
+462 VRYDEGPDTRLFHISMQNNADG
-477 FNLCIQCG
+477 NLW
-485 DWTGIDV
+485 DGIDN
-492 AASVTAQKG
+492 AGSATAKRG
-501 EWATITGTYT
+501 EWTTITGSYT
-511 IPEDADMSSVGC
+511 IPNDADLSYSSIFV
-523 FIETAWTSDPDP
+523 ETNWTPEQDPDT
-535 VNDLFDFYVDDVSVT
+535 DLIDFYVDDVSVT
-550 VEAEEPGYGIIVNG
+550 VEVEEPDYGIIVNG

-622 VSAKVKYNDGPASK
+622 VSA
-636 TFNFCIQCGDWRGI
+636 T
-650 DVVGSVTAQK
+650 
-660 GQWATITGTY
+660 
-670 TIPNDADMS
+670 
-679 YVGCF
+679 
-684 IETAW
+684 
-689 TATPDPTNDLFD
+689 
-701 FYVDDVSVTVEA
+701 
-713 EEPGYGIIVN
+713 
-723 GGFENGSE
+723 
-731 PWAVQEASTLEI
+731 
-743 VTEEAFSGSYSAKI
+743 
-757 SDRTNT
+757 
-763 ASGPKQVLTGQL
+763 
-775 IQGQKVQVSAKVK
+775 VK

-1148 GEATYTYQDGRLV
+1148 GDATYTYQDGRLV
-1161 LTVSGDNVNYQ
+1161 LTVSGENVNYQ

-1370 TPGTQGVPWIFD
+1370 TPGVQGVPWIFD

-1668 CDVTGLTGVHNLFM
+1668 CDVTGLTGVHNLFL

-1741 LDEAKAVLDNP
+1741 LTEAKAVLDNP

-1788 RAEGMLPNESK
+1788 KAEGMLPNESK

>member
-99 DKFALRNGESDYGSG
+99 DKFALRNGESDYGNG

-279 MDNAGVAQGGI
+279 MDNAGVAQGGV

-303 QDHSSV
+303 QDHGSV

-328 DENGQAPVE
+328 DENGQAPVV

-358 GQPHSFAADNSSVST
+358 GQPHSFAASNGSVST
-373 TADTATQNAAAVEAQ
+373 TADTAAQNAAAAEAQ

-404 GFEDGSEPWT
+404 GFEDGTENWA
-414 TQESATLELVTEE
+414 TQQTATLTPVDEDGNTVL
-427 AYSGSTSLKVSDRTD
+427 LVSDRTN
-442 TASGPKQDLT
+442 TASGPKQLLT
-452 GQLTA
+452 GKVHA
-457 GQQVE
+457 GQTIYVSAR
-462 VTAHVKYNEGPDSKT
+462 VRYDEGPDTKQFHISMQNNADG
-477 FNLCIQCG
+477 NLW
-485 DWTGIDV
+485 DGIDN
-492 AASVTAQKG
+492 AGSATAKRG
-501 EWATITGTYT
+501 EWTTITGSYT
-511 IPEDADMSSVGC
+511 IPNDADLSYSSIFV
-523 FIETAWTSDPDP
+523 ETNWTPEQDPDT
-535 VNDLFDFYVDDVSVT
+535 DLIDFYVDDVSVT
-550 VEAEEPGYGIIVNG
+550 VEVEEPDYGIIVNG

-614 LIQGQKVQ
+614 LSQGQKVQ
-622 VSAKVKYNDGPASK
+622 VSATVKYNDGPASK

-660 GQWATITGTY
+660 GQWATITGAY

-701 FYVDDVSVTVEA
+701 
-713 EEPGYGIIVN
+713 I
-723 GGFENGSE
+723 
-731 PWAVQEASTLEI
+731 
-743 VTEEAFSGSYSAKI
+743 
-757 SDRTNT
+757 
-763 ASGPKQVLTGQL
+763 
-775 IQGQKVQVSAKVK
+775 
-788 YNDGPASKTFNFCI
+788 
-802 QCGDWRGIDV
+802 
-812 VGSVT
+812 
-817 AQKGQWATI
+817 
-826 TGTYTIPNDAD
+826 
-837 MSYVGCFIETAWTA
+837 
-851 APDPTNDLFDFYVDD
+851 YVDD

-1161 LTVSGDNVNYQ
+1161 LTVSGENVNYQ

-1401 PAGQDLNPKSARIV
+1401 PAGQDLNPQSARIV

-1741 LDEAKAVLDNP
+1741 MDEAKAVLDNP

-1788 RAEGMLPNESK
+1788 KAEGMLPNESK

-1853 DLIGTAQDMDLTGYT
+1853 DLIGAAQDMDLTGYT

-1938 ATDQPQATQK
+1938 ATEKPQTTQK

>member
-28 RAVATSDSGNETF
+28 RAVAASDSGNETF

-99 DKFALRNGESDYGSG
+99 DKFALRNGESDYGNG

-153 RSEFS
+153 RSEFN

-314 LVPVTWEDGWPVFG
+314 LVPVTWENGWPVFG

-358 GQPHSFAADNSSVST
+358 GGPHSFAADNSSVST
-373 TADTATQNAAAVEAQ
+373 AADTATQNAAAVEAQ

-404 GFEDGSEPWT
+404 GFEDGTENWA
-414 TQESATLELVTEE
+414 TQQTATLTPVDEDGNTVL
-427 AYSGSTSLKVSDRTD
+427 LVSDRTN
-442 TASGPKQDLT
+442 TASGPKQLLT
-452 GQLTA
+452 GKVHA
-457 GQQVE
+457 GQTIYVSAR
-462 VTAHVKYNEGPDSKT
+462 VRYDEGPDSKQ
-477 FNLCIQCG
+477 FHISMQNNADGNLW
-485 DWTGIDV
+485 DGIDN
-492 AASVTAQKG
+492 AGSATAKRG
-501 EWATITGTYT
+501 EWTTITGSYT
-511 IPEDADMSSVGC
+511 IPNDADLSYSSIFV
-523 FIETAWTSDPDP
+523 ETNWTPEQDPDT
-535 VNDLFDFYVDDVSVT
+535 DLIDFYVDDVSVT
-550 VEAEEPGYGIIVNG
+550 VEVEEPDYGIIVNG

-689 TATPDPTNDLFD
+689 TAT
-701 FYVDDVSVTVEA
+701 
-713 EEPGYGIIVN
+713 
-723 GGFENGSE
+723 
-731 PWAVQEASTLEI
+731 
-743 VTEEAFSGSYSAKI
+743 
-757 SDRTNT
+757 
-763 ASGPKQVLTGQL
+763 
-775 IQGQKVQVSAKVK
+775 
-788 YNDGPASKTFNFCI
+788 
-802 QCGDWRGIDV
+802 
-812 VGSVT
+812 
-817 AQKGQWATI
+817 
-826 TGTYTIPNDAD
+826 
-837 MSYVGCFIETAWTA
+837 
-851 APDPTNDLFDFYVDD
+851 PDPTNDLFDFYVDD

-1111 VKLDTLPDGDY
+1111 VKLDTLPNGDY

-1148 GEATYTYQDGRLV
+1148 GDATYTYQDGRLV
-1161 LTVSGDNVNYQ
+1161 LTVSGENVNYQ

-1212 RVDNAVS
+1212 RVDSAVS

-1512 KGTSYIVYHA
+1512 QGTSYIVYHA

-1631 IAAQAGGAVELRVD
+1631 IAAQAGGAVELRAD

-1741 LDEAKAVLDNP
+1741 MDEAKAVLDNP

-1788 RAEGMLPNESK
+1788 KAEGMLPNESK

-1853 DLIGTAQDMDLTGYT
+1853 NLIGAAQDMDLTGYT

-1918 VQPSE
+1918 VQPSK

-1938 ATDQPQATQK
+1938 TTDQPQATQK

>member
-28 RAVATSDSGNETF
+28 RAVATSDSGNQTF

-99 DKFALRNGESDYGSG
+99 DKFALRNGESDYGNG
-114 SWAASIRHYNGKY
+114 SWAASIRYYNGKY

-279 MDNAGVAQGGI
+279 MDNAGVAQGGV

-303 QDHSSV
+303 QDHGSV

-328 DENGQAPVE
+328 DENGQAPVV

-358 GQPHSFAADNSSVST
+358 GQPHSFAASNGSVST
-373 TADTATQNAAAVEAQ
+373 TADTAAQNAAAAEAQ

-404 GFEDGSEPWT
+404 GFEDGTENWA
-414 TQESATLELVTEE
+414 TQQTATLTPVDEDGNTVL
-427 AYSGSTSLKVSDRTD
+427 LVSDRTN
-442 TASGPKQDLT
+442 TASGPKQLLT
-452 GQLTA
+452 GKVHA
-457 GQQVE
+457 GQTIYVSAR
-462 VTAHVKYNEGPDSKT
+462 VRYDEGPDTKQFHISMQNNADG
-477 FNLCIQCG
+477 NLW
-485 DWTGIDV
+485 DGIDN
-492 AASVTAQKG
+492 AGSATAKRG
-501 EWATITGTYT
+501 EWTTITGSYT
-511 IPEDADMSSVGC
+511 IPNDADLSYSSIFV
-523 FIETAWTSDPDP
+523 ETNWTPEQDPDT
-535 VNDLFDFYVDDVSVT
+535 DLIDFYVDDVSVT

-689 TATPDPTNDLFD
+689 TAT
-701 FYVDDVSVTVEA
+701 
-713 EEPGYGIIVN
+713 
-723 GGFENGSE
+723 
-731 PWAVQEASTLEI
+731 
-743 VTEEAFSGSYSAKI
+743 
-757 SDRTNT
+757 
-763 ASGPKQVLTGQL
+763 
-775 IQGQKVQVSAKVK
+775 
-788 YNDGPASKTFNFCI
+788 
-802 QCGDWRGIDV
+802 
-812 VGSVT
+812 
-817 AQKGQWATI
+817 
-826 TGTYTIPNDAD
+826 
-837 MSYVGCFIETAWTA
+837 
-851 APDPTNDLFDFYVDD
+851 PDPTNDLFDFYVDD

-1212 RVDNAVS
+1212 RVDSAVS

-1592 GQGLSEVNNRAVTDI
+1592 GQGLSEVNNRTVTDI

-1617 LDFGDKGAASFTAS
+1617 LDFADKGAASFTAS

-1668 CDVTGLTGVHNLFM
+1668 CDVTGLTGVHNLFL

-1741 LDEAKAVLDNP
+1741 LTEAKAVLDNP

-1788 RAEGMLPNESK
+1788 KAEGMLPNESK

-1853 DLIGTAQDMDLTGYT
+1853 DLIGAAQGMDLTGYT
-1868 AESVATF
+1868 A
-1875 RSALAAAQAVMAD
+1875 
-1888 ESLSEDDQQVV
+1888 
-1899 NDAVAALQSAMDG
+1899 
-1912 LTAEGD
+1912 
-1918 VQPSE
+1918 
-1923 KPQESQ
+1923 
-1929 KPEQTQAPE
+1929 
-1938 ATDQPQATQK
+1938 
-1948 PENVPQTGDS
+1948 
-1958 AQLMGYVAA
+1958 
-1967 LTAAVGLL
+1967 
-1975 AGAAYVSR
+1975 
-1983 KRRS
+1983 

>member
-99 DKFALRNGESDYGSG
+99 DKFALRNGESDYGNG

-153 RSEFS
+153 RSEFN

-279 MDNAGVAQGGI
+279 MDNAGVAQGGV

-303 QDHSSV
+303 QDHGSV

-373 TADTATQNAAAVEAQ
+373 AADTATQNAAAVEAQ

-404 GFEDGSEPWT
+404 GFEDGTENWA
-414 TQESATLELVTEE
+414 TQQTATLTPVDEDGNTVL
-427 AYSGSTSLKVSDRTD
+427 LVSDRTN
-442 TASGPKQDLT
+442 TASGPKQLLT
-452 GQLTA
+452 GKVHA
-457 GQQVE
+457 GQTIYVSAR
-462 VTAHVKYNEGPDSKT
+462 VRYDEGPDTRLFHISMQNNADG
-477 FNLCIQCG
+477 NLW
-485 DWTGIDV
+485 DGIDN
-492 AASVTAQKG
+492 AGSATAKRG
-501 EWATITGTYT
+501 EWTTITGSYT
-511 IPEDADMSSVGC
+511 IPNDADLSYSSIFV
-523 FIETAWTSDPDP
+523 ETNWTPEQDPDT
-535 VNDLFDFYVDDVSVT
+535 DLIDFYVDDVSVT
-550 VEAEEPGYGIIVNG
+550 VEVEEPDYGIIVNG

-614 LIQGQKVQ
+614 LSQGQKVQ
-622 VSAKVKYNDGPASK
+622 VSA
-636 TFNFCIQCGDWRGI
+636 T
-650 DVVGSVTAQK
+650 
-660 GQWATITGTY
+660 
-670 TIPNDADMS
+670 
-679 YVGCF
+679 
-684 IETAW
+684 
-689 TATPDPTNDLFD
+689 
-701 FYVDDVSVTVEA
+701 
-713 EEPGYGIIVN
+713 
-723 GGFENGSE
+723 
-731 PWAVQEASTLEI
+731 
-743 VTEEAFSGSYSAKI
+743 
-757 SDRTNT
+757 
-763 ASGPKQVLTGQL
+763 
-775 IQGQKVQVSAKVK
+775 VK

-1111 VKLDTLPDGDY
+1111 VKLDTLPNGDY

-1148 GEATYTYQDGRLV
+1148 GDATYTYQDGRLV
-1161 LTVSGDNVNYQ
+1161 LTVSGENVNYQ

-1212 RVDNAVS
+1212 RVDSAVS

-1512 KGTSYIVYHA
+1512 QGTSYIVYHA

-1741 LDEAKAVLDNP
+1741 MDEAKAVLDNP

-1763 DNLLEGIWGLGLKQ
+1763 DNLLEGIWALGLKQ

-1853 DLIGTAQDMDLTGYT
+1853 DLIGAAQDMDLTGYT

-1875 RSALAAAQAVMAD
+1875 RSALAAAQAVRAD

-1958 AQLMGYVAA
+1958 AQLMGCVAA

>member
-373 TADTATQNAAAVEAQ
+373 AADTAPQNAAAVEAQ

-404 GFEDGSEPWT
+404 GFEDGTENWA
-414 TQESATLELVTEE
+414 TQQTATLTPVDEDGNTVL
-427 AYSGSTSLKVSDRTD
+427 LVSDRTN
-442 TASGPKQDLT
+442 TASGPKQLLT
-452 GQLTA
+452 GKVHA
-457 GQQVE
+457 GQTIYVSAR
-462 VTAHVKYNEGPDSKT
+462 VRYDEGPDTRLFHISMQNNADG
-477 FNLCIQCG
+477 NLW
-485 DWTGIDV
+485 DGIDN
-492 AASVTAQKG
+492 AGSATAKRG
-501 EWATITGTYT
+501 EWTTITGSYT
-511 IPEDADMSSVGC
+511 IPNDADLSYSSIFV
-523 FIETAWTSDPDP
+523 ETNWTPEQDPDT
-535 VNDLFDFYVDDVSVT
+535 DLIDFYVDDVSVT
-550 VEAEEPGYGIIVNG
+550 VEVEEPDYGIIVNG

-622 VSAKVKYNDGPASK
+622 VSA
-636 TFNFCIQCGDWRGI
+636 Q
-650 DVVGSVTAQK
+650 
-660 GQWATITGTY
+660 
-670 TIPNDADMS
+670 
-679 YVGCF
+679 
-684 IETAW
+684 
-689 TATPDPTNDLFD
+689 
-701 FYVDDVSVTVEA
+701 
-713 EEPGYGIIVN
+713 
-723 GGFENGSE
+723 
-731 PWAVQEASTLEI
+731 
-743 VTEEAFSGSYSAKI
+743 
-757 SDRTNT
+757 
-763 ASGPKQVLTGQL
+763 
-775 IQGQKVQVSAKVK
+775 VK

-1148 GEATYTYQDGRLV
+1148 GDATYTYQDGRLV
-1161 LTVSGDNVNYQ
+1161 LTVSGENVNYQ

-1479 DPLGPYEYCGEI
+1479 DPMGPYEYCGEI

-1592 GQGLSEVNNRAVTDI
+1592 GQGLSEVNNRTVTDI

-1668 CDVTGLTGVHNLFM
+1668 CDVTGLTGVHNLFL

-1741 LDEAKAVLDNP
+1741 MDEAKAVLDNP

-1763 DNLLEGIWGLGLKQ
+1763 DNLLEGIWALGLKQ

-1788 RAEGMLPNESK
+1788 KAEGMLPNESK

-1853 DLIGTAQDMDLTGYT
+1853 DLIGAAQGMDLTGYT

-1899 NDAVAALQSAMDG
+1899 DDAVAALQSAMDG

-1923 KPQESQ
+1923 EPQESQ

-1975 AGAAYVSR
+1975 AGAAYVTR